1 MKSYMNKRFVN
12 VLRSM
17 AVAAGIMLLSTVTV
31 FAGTVTATGDKETAA
46 VGDTYTVNIV
56 VDGAEGAAVA
66 PDVSVHYDVNRLE
79 FVSCSGEYGGGGG
92 GLVTINSSNADLTFN
107 ILSGGQADVDVFA
120 TFDGDS
126 EPQIVTATVMV
137 DGEDTAAINENAR
150 EVSGTGIEAGTVAT
164 ADGKYVSSVFADEF
178 MPVGFTKTTVTY
190 EEQMVE
196 AAQFDM
202 GGIVLLYVT
211 DADGNNG
218 NFDMYDQTTG
228 ELSDFL
234 QISGIENRFIIA
246 LKAGPEVSV
255 PEGFTKATLNWN
267 AQTLEAYA
275 YTGDAASGADGSG
288 AASGSGGADGSGA
301 ASGSGV
307 AQVNINDFF
316 LIYAIS
322 SEGNKGWYMYDQNEG
337 TYQRY
342 VQNLHTGSKVAG
354 SGESLIAQITSPSA
368 DSEEG
373 GVNVM
378 LIIVI
383 ACAVLLVALIITVI
397 IMAIKLHE
405 FNSYEYIDEDEY
417 EGDEDRYEESVARV
431 ATGHGSAGASAEE
444 PDDYLTRLAKASDEP
459 VAEEDSAEDEKTDD
473 VEDISEEINTQNTKK
488 SDNIYEKYR
497 REEEEAARIR
507 QEQMH
512 SNRESVSENVYRDN
526 DEAPA
531 RSDIPEGFVV
541 RNKAGRIPKEELD
554 MQNKY
559 ERDDDFE
566 LFSPRDRSEYDDD
579 EDDEE
584 DDYRRLSRAEKKAL
598 KAEKKARKKEEKRLK
613 KEYGEYGP
621 VDWESWQNGI
631 ERGEKT
637 AAAHMN
643 KAAGVDE
650 GAVRREN
657 PANQYREEQPA
668 VRREAPE
675 HQYEEEAPRAR
686 RKEQPTV
693 REAQAEQQ
701 YHEAP
706 IKVSRVAPDEMPPR
720 KSTPPKR
727 SIQPEYEEYQPPKDN
742 PMEMMRG
749 IPANDN
755 KAPVQAKPVQQFDF
769 DDDFEFE
776 FLDLDE
782 DDE

>member
-1 MKSYMNKRFVN
+1 MRTCYFTGGEECSMKRYMNKKLGI
-12 VLRSM
+12 VLKSM
-17 AVAAGIMLLSTVTV
+17 AVAVSVMLLLSVSV

-56 VDGAEGAAVA
+56 IDGAEGAAVA

-79 FVSCSGEYGGGGG
+79 FVSCTGEYGGGGG

-137 DGEDTAAINENAR
+137 DGEDTAKINENAR
-150 EVSGTGIEAGTVAT
+150 EDTGTGIEAGTVAT

-178 MPVGFTKTTVTY
+178 MPVGFSKTTVTY

-246 LKAGPEVSV
+246 LKAGPDVSV
-255 PEGFTKATLNWN
+255 PDGFTKATLNWN
-267 AQTLEAYA
+267 SQTLEAYA
-275 YTGDAASGADGSG
+275 YTGDAGDAT
-288 AASGSGGADGSGA
+288 SGGSDGAVSG
-301 ASGSGV
+301 GV
-307 AQVNINDFF
+307 APVDINDFF

-342 VQNLHTGSKVAG
+342 VQNLHAGGKGNISG
-354 SGESLIAQITSPSA
+354 SGENLISKITSPGA

-383 ACAVLLVALIITVI
+383 ACAVLLVALIVTVI
-397 IMAIKLHE
+397 IMAVKLHE
-405 FNSYEYIDEDEY
+405 FNSYEYIDEDDY
-417 EGDEDRYEESVARV
+417 EGEDSYEAP
-431 ATGHGSAGASAEE
+431 ATHVVSAYGRAKVSEEE
-444 PDDYLTRLAKASDEP
+444 PDDYLTRLAKAS
-459 VAEEDSAEDEKTDD
+459 EELSRESHEEEK
-473 VEDISEEINTQNTKK
+473 EEEINTQSSKK
-488 SDNIYEKYR
+488 SDNIEI
-497 REEEEAARIR
+497 EEETHE
-507 QEQMH
+507 
-512 SNRESVSENVYRDN
+512 SESVESS
-526 DEAPA
+526 A
-531 RSDIPEGFVV
+531 RSEIPEGFVV

-554 MQNKY
+554 MQNRY
-559 ERDDDFE
+559 ERDDEYE
-566 LFSPRDRSEYDDD
+566 LFSPRDRNEYDDD
-579 EDDEE
+579 EDDE
-584 DDYRRLSRAEKKAL
+584 DDFRRLSRAEKKAL

-637 AAAHMN
+637 AAAHIN
-643 KAAGVDE
+643 KVAGVDE
-650 GAVRREN
+650 GAVRRE
-657 PANQYREEQPA
+657 
-668 VRREAPE
+668 
-675 HQYEEEAPRAR
+675 
-686 RKEQPTV
+686 
-693 REAQAEQQ
+693 
-701 YHEAP
+701 AP
-706 IKVSRVAPDEMPPR
+706 IKVSKVEREEMPPS
-720 KSTPPKR
+720 KNLAPKR
-727 SIQPEYEEYQPPKDN
+727 PVQPEYEEYQPPKDN

>member
-1 MKSYMNKRFVN
+1 MRTCYFTGGEECSMKRYMNKKLGI
-12 VLRSM
+12 VLKSM
-17 AVAAGIMLLSTVTV
+17 AVAVSVMLLLSVSV

-56 VDGAEGAAVA
+56 IDGAEGAAVA

-79 FVSCSGEYGGGGG
+79 FVSCTGEYGGGGG

-137 DGEDTAAINENAR
+137 DGEDTAKINENAR
-150 EVSGTGIEAGTVAT
+150 EDTGTGIEAGTVAT

-178 MPVGFTKTTVTY
+178 MPVGFSKTTVTY

-246 LKAGPEVSV
+246 LKAGPDVSV
-255 PEGFTKATLNWN
+255 PDGFTKATLNWN
-267 AQTLEAYA
+267 SQTLEAYA
-275 YTGDAASGADGSG
+275 YTGEAGEAT
-288 AASGSGGADGSGA
+288 SGGSDGAVSG
-301 ASGSGV
+301 GV
-307 AQVNINDFF
+307 APVDINDFF

-342 VQNLHTGSKVAG
+342 VQNLHAGGKGNISG
-354 SGESLIAQITSPSA
+354 SGENLISKITSPGA
-368 DSEEG
+368 DGEEG

-397 IMAIKLHE
+397 IMAVKLHE
-405 FNSYEYIDEDEY
+405 FNSYEYIDEDDY
-417 EGDEDRYEESVARV
+417 EGEDSYEAP
-431 ATGHGSAGASAEE
+431 ATHVVSAYGRAKVSEEE
-444 PDDYLTRLAKASDEP
+444 PDDYLTRLAKAS
-459 VAEEDSAEDEKTDD
+459 EELSRESNEEEK
-473 VEDISEEINTQNTKK
+473 EEEINTQSSKK
-488 SDNIYEKYR
+488 SDNIEI
-497 REEEEAARIR
+497 EEETHE
-507 QEQMH
+507 
-512 SNRESVSENVYRDN
+512 SESVESS
-526 DEAPA
+526 A
-531 RSDIPEGFVV
+531 RSEIPEGFVV

-554 MQNKY
+554 MQNRY
-559 ERDDDFE
+559 ERDDEYE
-566 LFSPRDRSEYDDD
+566 LFSPRDRNEYDDD
-579 EDDEE
+579 EDDE
-584 DDYRRLSRAEKKAL
+584 DDFRRLSRAEKKAL

-637 AAAHMN
+637 AAAHIN
-643 KAAGVDE
+643 KVAGVDE
-650 GAVRREN
+650 GAVRRD
-657 PANQYREEQPA
+657 
-668 VRREAPE
+668 
-675 HQYEEEAPRAR
+675 
-686 RKEQPTV
+686 
-693 REAQAEQQ
+693 
-701 YHEAP
+701 AP
-706 IKVSRVAPDEMPPR
+706 IKVSRVEREEMPPS
-720 KSTPPKR
+720 KNLAPKR
-727 SIQPEYEEYQPPKDN
+727 PVQPEYEEYQPPKDN

>member
-1 MKSYMNKRFVN
+1 MRTCYFTGSEECSMKRYMNKKLGI
-12 VLRSM
+12 VLKSM
-17 AVAAGIMLLSTVTV
+17 AVAVSVMLLLSVSV

-56 VDGAEGAAVA
+56 IDGAEGAAVA

-79 FVSCSGEYGGGGG
+79 FVSCTGEYGGGGG

-137 DGEDTAAINENAR
+137 DGEDTAKINENAR
-150 EVSGTGIEAGTVAT
+150 EDTGTGIEAGTVAT

-178 MPVGFTKTTVTY
+178 MPVGFSKTTVTY

-246 LKAGPEVSV
+246 LKAGPDVSV
-255 PEGFTKATLNWN
+255 PDGFTKATLNWN
-267 AQTLEAYA
+267 SQTLEAYA
-275 YTGDAASGADGSG
+275 YTGDAGDAT
-288 AASGSGGADGSGA
+288 SGGSDGAVSG
-301 ASGSGV
+301 GV
-307 AQVNINDFF
+307 APVDINDFF

-342 VQNLHTGSKVAG
+342 VQNLHAGGKGNISG
-354 SGESLIAQITSPSA
+354 SGENLISKITSPGA

-383 ACAVLLVALIITVI
+383 ACAVLLVALIVTVI
-397 IMAIKLHE
+397 IMAVKLHE
-405 FNSYEYIDEDEY
+405 FNSYEYIDEDDY
-417 EGDEDRYEESVARV
+417 EGEDSYEAP
-431 ATGHGSAGASAEE
+431 ATHVVSAYGRAKVSEEE
-444 PDDYLTRLAKASDEP
+444 PDDYLTRLAKAS
-459 VAEEDSAEDEKTDD
+459 EELSRESHEEEK
-473 VEDISEEINTQNTKK
+473 EEEINTQSSKK
-488 SDNIYEKYR
+488 SDNIEI
-497 REEEEAARIR
+497 EEETHE
-507 QEQMH
+507 
-512 SNRESVSENVYRDN
+512 SESVENSTRSE
-526 DEAPA
+526 
-531 RSDIPEGFVV
+531 IPEGFVV

-554 MQNKY
+554 MQNRY
-559 ERDDDFE
+559 ERDDEYE
-566 LFSPRDRSEYDDD
+566 LFSPRDRNEYDDD
-579 EDDEE
+579 EDDE
-584 DDYRRLSRAEKKAL
+584 DDFRRLSRAEKKAL

-643 KAAGVDE
+643 KVVGVDE
-650 GAVRREN
+650 GAVRRE
-657 PANQYREEQPA
+657 
-668 VRREAPE
+668 
-675 HQYEEEAPRAR
+675 
-686 RKEQPTV
+686 
-693 REAQAEQQ
+693 
-701 YHEAP
+701 AP
-706 IKVSRVAPDEMPPR
+706 IKVSRVEREEMPPS
-720 KSTPPKR
+720 KNLAPKR
-727 SIQPEYEEYQPPKDN
+727 PVQPEYEEYQPPKDN

>member
-1 MKSYMNKRFVN
+1 MRTCYFTGGEECSMKRYMNKKLGIVLKSIAAAVSIVLLFSVN
-12 VLRSM
+12 
-17 AVAAGIMLLSTVTV
+17 V

-56 VDGAEGAAVA
+56 IDGAEGAAVA

-79 FVSCSGEYGGGGG
+79 FVSCTGEYGGGGG

-137 DGEDTAAINENAR
+137 DGEDTAKINENAR
-150 EVSGTGIEAGTVAT
+150 EDTGTGIEAGTVAT

-178 MPVGFTKTTVTY
+178 MPVGFSKTTVTY

-246 LKAGPEVSV
+246 LKAGPDVSV
-255 PEGFTKATLNWN
+255 PDGFTKATLNWN
-267 AQTLEAYA
+267 SQTLEAYA
-275 YTGDAASGADGSG
+275 YTGEAGEAVSGEAV
-288 AASGSGGADGSGA
+288 SGG
-301 ASGSGV
+301 V
-307 AQVNINDFF
+307 APVDINDFF

-342 VQNLHTGSKVAG
+342 VQNLHAGGKGNISG
-354 SGESLIAQITSPSA
+354 SGENLISKITSPGA

-397 IMAIKLHE
+397 IMAVKLHE
-405 FNSYEYIDEDEY
+405 FNSYEYIDEEDY
-417 EGDEDRYEESVARV
+417 EGEDSYEAP
-431 ATGHGSAGASAEE
+431 ATHVVSAYGRAGANAEE
-444 PDDYLTRLAKASDEP
+444 PDDYLTRLAKAS
-459 VAEEDSAEDEKTDD
+459 EELKSVSHEEEK
-473 VEDISEEINTQNTKK
+473 EEEINTQSSNK
-488 SDNIYEKYR
+488 SDNIET
-497 REEEEAARIR
+497 EEEETH
-507 QEQMH
+507 E
-512 SNRESVSENVYRDN
+512 SESVESSAISE
-526 DEAPA
+526 
-531 RSDIPEGFVV
+531 IPEGFVV

-554 MQNKY
+554 MQNRY
-559 ERDDDFE
+559 ERDDEYE
-566 LFSPRDRSEYDDD
+566 LFSPRDRNEYDDD
-579 EDDEE
+579 EDDE
-584 DDYRRLSRAEKKAL
+584 DDFRRLSRAEKKAL

-637 AAAHMN
+637 AAAHIN
-643 KAAGVDE
+643 KVAGVDE
-650 GAVRREN
+650 GAVRRE
-657 PANQYREEQPA
+657 
-668 VRREAPE
+668 
-675 HQYEEEAPRAR
+675 
-686 RKEQPTV
+686 
-693 REAQAEQQ
+693 
-701 YHEAP
+701 AP
-706 IKVSRVAPDEMPPR
+706 IKVSKVEREEMPPS
-720 KSTPPKR
+720 KNLAPKR
-727 SIQPEYEEYQPPKDN
+727 PVQPEYEEYQPPKDN

>member
-1 MKSYMNKRFVN
+1 MRTCYFTGGEECSMKRYMNKKLGI
-12 VLRSM
+12 VLKSM
-17 AVAAGIMLLSTVTV
+17 AVAVSVMLLLSVSV

-56 VDGAEGAAVA
+56 IDGAEGAAVA

-79 FVSCSGEYGGGGG
+79 FVSCTGEYGGGGG

-137 DGEDTAAINENAR
+137 DGEDTAKINENAR
-150 EVSGTGIEAGTVAT
+150 EDTGTGIEAGTVAT

-178 MPVGFTKTTVTY
+178 MPVGFSKTTVTY

-246 LKAGPEVSV
+246 LKAGPDVSV
-255 PEGFTKATLNWN
+255 PDGFTKATLNWN
-267 AQTLEAYA
+267 SQTLEAYA
-275 YTGDAASGADGSG
+275 YTGEAGDGGAASGGSDG
-288 AASGSGGADGSGA
+288 AASGSDGAVSG
-301 ASGSGV
+301 GV
-307 AQVNINDFF
+307 APVDINDFF

-342 VQNLHTGSKVAG
+342 VQNLHAGGKGNISG
-354 SGESLIAQITSPSA
+354 SGENLISKITSPGA

-383 ACAVLLVALIITVI
+383 ACAVLLVALIVTVI
-397 IMAIKLHE
+397 IMAVKLHE
-405 FNSYEYIDEDEY
+405 FNSYEYIDEDDY
-417 EGDEDRYEESVARV
+417 EGEDSYEAP
-431 ATGHGSAGASAEE
+431 ATHVVSAYGRAKVSEEE
-444 PDDYLTRLAKASDEP
+444 PDDYLTRLAKASEELSRESHDE
-459 VAEEDSAEDEKTDD
+459 EK
-473 VEDISEEINTQNTKK
+473 EEEINTQSSKK
-488 SDNIYEKYR
+488 SDNIEI
-497 REEEEAARIR
+497 EEETHE
-507 QEQMH
+507 
-512 SNRESVSENVYRDN
+512 SESVESS
-526 DEAPA
+526 A
-531 RSDIPEGFVV
+531 RSEIPEGFVV

-554 MQNKY
+554 MQNRY
-559 ERDDDFE
+559 ERDDEYE
-566 LFSPRDRSEYDDD
+566 LFSPRDRNEYDDD
-579 EDDEE
+579 EDDE
-584 DDYRRLSRAEKKAL
+584 DDFRRLSRAEKKAL

-631 ERGEKT
+631 EGGEKT
-637 AAAHMN
+637 AAAHIN
-643 KAAGVDE
+643 KVAGVDE
-650 GAVRREN
+650 GAVRRE
-657 PANQYREEQPA
+657 
-668 VRREAPE
+668 
-675 HQYEEEAPRAR
+675 
-686 RKEQPTV
+686 
-693 REAQAEQQ
+693 
-701 YHEAP
+701 AP
-706 IKVSRVAPDEMPPR
+706 IKVSKVEREEMPPS
-720 KSTPPKR
+720 KNLAPKR
-727 SIQPEYEEYQPPKDN
+727 PVQPEYEEYQPPKDN

>member
-1 MKSYMNKRFVN
+1 MKRYMNKKLGIVLKSIAAAVSIVLLFSVN
-12 VLRSM
+12 
-17 AVAAGIMLLSTVTV
+17 V

-56 VDGAEGAAVA
+56 IDGAEGAAVA

-79 FVSCSGEYGGGGG
+79 FVSCTGEYGGGGG

-137 DGEDTAAINENAR
+137 DGEDTAKINENAR
-150 EVSGTGIEAGTVAT
+150 EDTGTGIEAGTVAT

-178 MPVGFTKTTVTY
+178 MPVGFSKTTVTY

-246 LKAGPEVSV
+246 LKAGPDVSV
-255 PEGFTKATLNWN
+255 PDGFTKATLNWN
-267 AQTLEAYA
+267 SQTLEAYA
-275 YTGDAASGADGSG
+275 YTGEAGDGG
-288 AASGSGGADGSGA
+288 AASGEAVSGGAAPVD
-301 ASGSGV
+301 
-307 AQVNINDFF
+307 INDFF

-342 VQNLHTGSKVAG
+342 VQNLHAGGKGNISG
-354 SGESLIAQITSPSA
+354 SGENLISKITSPSA

-405 FNSYEYIDEDEY
+405 FNSYEYIDEDDY
-417 EGDEDRYEESVARV
+417 EGEDSYEAP
-431 ATGHGSAGASAEE
+431 ATHVVSAYGRAGANAEE
-444 PDDYLTRLAKASDEP
+444 PDDYLTRLAKASEEP
-459 VAEEDSAEDEKTDD
+459 VVEENPAEDEKTDD
-473 VEDISEEINTQNTKK
+473 IEDISEEINTQNTKK

-497 REEEEAARIR
+497 REEEEAAHIR

-526 DEAPA
+526 EEKAA

-631 ERGEKT
+631 EGGEKT
-637 AAAHMN
+637 AADHMN
-643 KAAGVDE
+643 KVAGVDE
-650 GAVRREN
+650 GAVRRE
-657 PANQYREEQPA
+657 
-668 VRREAPE
+668 
-675 HQYEEEAPRAR
+675 
-686 RKEQPTV
+686 T
-693 REAQAEQQ
+693 
-701 YHEAP
+701 
-706 IKVSRVAPDEMPPR
+706 
-720 KSTPPKR
+720 PKR
-727 SIQPEYEEYQPPKDN
+727 PVQPEYEEYQPPKDN

>member
-1 MKSYMNKRFVN
+1 MRTCYFTGGEECSMKRYMNKKLGI
-12 VLRSM
+12 VLKSM
-17 AVAAGIMLLSTVTV
+17 AVAVSVMLLLSVSV

-56 VDGAEGAAVA
+56 IDGAEGAAVA

-79 FVSCSGEYGGGGG
+79 FVSCTGEYGGGGG

-137 DGEDTAAINENAR
+137 DGEDTAKINENAR
-150 EVSGTGIEAGTVAT
+150 EDTGTGIEAGTVAT

-178 MPVGFTKTTVTY
+178 MPVGFSKTTVTY

-246 LKAGPEVSV
+246 LKAGPDVSV
-255 PEGFTKATLNWN
+255 PDGFTKATLNWN
-267 AQTLEAYA
+267 SQTLEAYA
-275 YTGDAASGADGSG
+275 YTGEAGEAASGEAV
-288 AASGSGGADGSGA
+288 SGG
-301 ASGSGV
+301 V
-307 AQVNINDFF
+307 APVDINDFF

-342 VQNLHTGSKVAG
+342 VQNLHAGGKGNISG
-354 SGESLIAQITSPSA
+354 SGENLISKITSPGA

-383 ACAVLLVALIITVI
+383 ACAVLLVALIVTVI
-397 IMAIKLHE
+397 IMAVKLHE
-405 FNSYEYIDEDEY
+405 FNSYEYIDEDDY
-417 EGDEDRYEESVARV
+417 EGEDSYEAP
-431 ATGHGSAGASAEE
+431 ATHVVSAYGRAKVSEEE
-444 PDDYLTRLAKASDEP
+444 PDDYLTRLAKASEELSRENHDE
-459 VAEEDSAEDEKTDD
+459 EK
-473 VEDISEEINTQNTKK
+473 EEEINTQSSKK
-488 SDNIYEKYR
+488 SDNIEI
-497 REEEEAARIR
+497 EEETHE
-507 QEQMH
+507 
-512 SNRESVSENVYRDN
+512 SESVESS
-526 DEAPA
+526 A
-531 RSDIPEGFVV
+531 RSEIPEGFVV

-554 MQNKY
+554 MQNRY
-559 ERDDDFE
+559 ERDDEYE
-566 LFSPRDRSEYDDD
+566 LFSPRDRNEYDDD
-579 EDDEE
+579 EDDE
-584 DDYRRLSRAEKKAL
+584 DDFRRLSRAEKKAL

-631 ERGEKT
+631 EGGEKT

-643 KAAGVDE
+643 KVAGVDE
-650 GAVRREN
+650 GAVRRE
-657 PANQYREEQPA
+657 
-668 VRREAPE
+668 
-675 HQYEEEAPRAR
+675 
-686 RKEQPTV
+686 
-693 REAQAEQQ
+693 
-701 YHEAP
+701 AP
-706 IKVSRVAPDEMPPR
+706 IKVSKVEREEMPPS
-720 KSTPPKR
+720 KNLAPKR
-727 SIQPEYEEYQPPKDN
+727 PVQPEYEEYQPPKDN

>member
-1 MKSYMNKRFVN
+1 MRTCYFTGGEECSMKRYMNKKLGI
-12 VLRSM
+12 VLKSM
-17 AVAAGIMLLSTVTV
+17 AVAVSVMLLLSVSV

-56 VDGAEGAAVA
+56 IDGAEGAAVA

-79 FVSCSGEYGGGGG
+79 FVSCTGEYGGGGG

-137 DGEDTAAINENAR
+137 DGEDTAKINENAR
-150 EVSGTGIEAGTVAT
+150 EDTGTGIEAGTVAT

-178 MPVGFTKTTVTY
+178 MPVGFSKTTVTY

-246 LKAGPEVSV
+246 LKAGPDVSV
-255 PEGFTKATLNWN
+255 PDGFTKATLNWN
-267 AQTLEAYA
+267 SQTLEAYA
-275 YTGDAASGADGSG
+275 YTGDAGDAT
-288 AASGSGGADGSGA
+288 SGGSDGAVSG
-301 ASGSGV
+301 GV
-307 AQVNINDFF
+307 APVDINDFF

-342 VQNLHTGSKVAG
+342 VQNLHAGGKGNISG
-354 SGESLIAQITSPSA
+354 SGENLISKITSPGA

-383 ACAVLLVALIITVI
+383 ACAVLLVALIVTVI
-397 IMAIKLHE
+397 IMAVKLHE
-405 FNSYEYIDEDEY
+405 FNSYEYIDEDDY
-417 EGDEDRYEESVARV
+417 EGEDSYEAP
-431 ATGHGSAGASAEE
+431 ATHVVSAYGRAKVSEEE
-444 PDDYLTRLAKASDEP
+444 PDDYLTRLAKAS
-459 VAEEDSAEDEKTDD
+459 EELSRESHEEEK
-473 VEDISEEINTQNTKK
+473 EEEINTQSSKK
-488 SDNIYEKYR
+488 SDNIEI
-497 REEEEAARIR
+497 EEEETH
-507 QEQMH
+507 E
-512 SNRESVSENVYRDN
+512 SESVESS
-526 DEAPA
+526 A
-531 RSDIPEGFVV
+531 RSEIPEGFVV

-554 MQNKY
+554 MQNRY
-559 ERDDDFE
+559 ERDDEYE
-566 LFSPRDRSEYDDD
+566 LFSPRDRNEYDDD
-579 EDDEE
+579 EDDE
-584 DDYRRLSRAEKKAL
+584 DDFRRLSRAEKKAL

-637 AAAHMN
+637 AAAHIN
-643 KAAGVDE
+643 KVAGVDE
-650 GAVRREN
+650 GAVRRE
-657 PANQYREEQPA
+657 
-668 VRREAPE
+668 
-675 HQYEEEAPRAR
+675 
-686 RKEQPTV
+686 
-693 REAQAEQQ
+693 
-701 YHEAP
+701 AP
-706 IKVSRVAPDEMPPR
+706 IKVSKVEREEMPPS
-720 KSTPPKR
+720 KNLAPKR
-727 SIQPEYEEYQPPKDN
+727 PVQPEYEEYQPPKDN

>member
-1 MKSYMNKRFVN
+1 MRTCYFTGGEECSMKRYMNKKLGI
-12 VLRSM
+12 VLKSM
-17 AVAAGIMLLSTVTV
+17 AVAVSVMLLLSVSV

-56 VDGAEGAAVA
+56 IDGAEGAAVA

-79 FVSCSGEYGGGGG
+79 FVSCTGEYGGGGG

-137 DGEDTAAINENAR
+137 DGEDTAKINENAR
-150 EVSGTGIEAGTVAT
+150 EDTGTGIEAGTVAT

-178 MPVGFTKTTVTY
+178 MPVGFSKTTVTY

-246 LKAGPEVSV
+246 LKAGPDVSV
-255 PEGFTKATLNWN
+255 PDGFTKATLNWN
-267 AQTLEAYA
+267 SQTLEAYA
-275 YTGDAASGADGSG
+275 YTGEAGDAT
-288 AASGSGGADGSGA
+288 SGGSDGAVSG
-301 ASGSGV
+301 GV
-307 AQVNINDFF
+307 APVDINDFF

-342 VQNLHTGSKVAG
+342 VQNLHAGGKGNISG
-354 SGESLIAQITSPSA
+354 SGENLISKITSPGA

-383 ACAVLLVALIITVI
+383 ACAVLLVALIVTVI
-397 IMAIKLHE
+397 IMAVKLHE
-405 FNSYEYIDEDEY
+405 FNSYEYIDEDDY
-417 EGDEDRYEESVARV
+417 EGEDSYEAP
-431 ATGHGSAGASAEE
+431 ATHVVSAYGRAKVSEEE
-444 PDDYLTRLAKASDEP
+444 PDDYLTRLAKASEEP
-459 VAEEDSAEDEKTDD
+459 RSVSHNEEKE
-473 VEDISEEINTQNTKK
+473 EEINTQSSKK
-488 SDNIYEKYR
+488 SDNIEI
-497 REEEEAARIR
+497 EEET
-507 QEQMH
+507 H
-512 SNRESVSENVYRDN
+512 ESESIENS
-526 DEAPA
+526 A
-531 RSDIPEGFVV
+531 RSEIPEGFVV

-554 MQNKY
+554 MQNRY
-559 ERDDDFE
+559 ERDDEYE
-566 LFSPRDRSEYDDD
+566 LFSPRDRNEYDDD
-579 EDDEE
+579 EDDE
-584 DDYRRLSRAEKKAL
+584 DDFRRLSRAEKKAL

-631 ERGEKT
+631 EGGEKT

-643 KAAGVDE
+643 KVAGVDE
-650 GAVRREN
+650 GAVRRE
-657 PANQYREEQPA
+657 
-668 VRREAPE
+668 
-675 HQYEEEAPRAR
+675 
-686 RKEQPTV
+686 
-693 REAQAEQQ
+693 
-701 YHEAP
+701 AP
-706 IKVSRVAPDEMPPR
+706 IKVSKVEREEMPPS
-720 KSTPPKR
+720 KNLAPKR
-727 SIQPEYEEYQPPKDN
+727 PVQPEYEEYQPPKDN

>member
-1 MKSYMNKRFVN
+1 MKRYMNKKLGI
-12 VLRSM
+12 VLKSM
-17 AVAAGIMLLSTVTV
+17 AVAVSVMLLLSVSV

-56 VDGAEGAAVA
+56 IDGAEGAAVA

-79 FVSCSGEYGGGGG
+79 FVSCTGEYGGGGG

-137 DGEDTAAINENAR
+137 DGEDTAKINENAR
-150 EVSGTGIEAGTVAT
+150 EDTGTGIEAGTVAT

-178 MPVGFTKTTVTY
+178 MPVGFSKTTVTY

-246 LKAGPEVSV
+246 LKAGPDVNV
-255 PEGFTKATLNWN
+255 PDGFTKATLNWN
-267 AQTLEAYA
+267 SQTLEAYA
-275 YTGDAASGADGSG
+275 YTGDAGDGG
-288 AASGSGGADGSGA
+288 AASGGAVSGGAAPVD
-301 ASGSGV
+301 
-307 AQVNINDFF
+307 INDFF

-342 VQNLHTGSKVAG
+342 VQNLHAGGKGNISG
-354 SGESLIAQITSPSA
+354 SGENLISKITSPGA

-383 ACAVLLVALIITVI
+383 ACAVLLVALIVTVI
-397 IMAIKLHE
+397 IMAVKLHE
-405 FNSYEYIDEDEY
+405 YNSYEYIDEEDY
-417 EGDEDRYEESVARV
+417 EGEDSYEAPSTRV
-431 ATGHGSAGASAEE
+431 VNGYGRAKVSEEE
-444 PDDYLTRLAKASDEP
+444 PDDYLTRLAKASEELSRESHDE
-459 VAEEDSAEDEKTDD
+459 EK
-473 VEDISEEINTQNTKK
+473 EEEINTQSSNK
-488 SDNIYEKYR
+488 SDNIET
-497 REEEEAARIR
+497 EEEET
-507 QEQMH
+507 
-512 SNRESVSENVYRDN
+512 RESESVESS
-526 DEAPA
+526 A
-531 RSDIPEGFVV
+531 RSEIPEGFVV

-554 MQNKY
+554 MQNRY
-559 ERDDDFE
+559 ERDDEYE
-566 LFSPRDRSEYDDD
+566 LFSPRDRNEYDDD
-579 EDDEE
+579 EDDE
-584 DDYRRLSRAEKKAL
+584 DDFRRLSRAEKKAL

-637 AAAHMN
+637 AAAHIN
-643 KAAGVDE
+643 KVAGVDE
-650 GAVRREN
+650 GAVRRE
-657 PANQYREEQPA
+657 
-668 VRREAPE
+668 
-675 HQYEEEAPRAR
+675 
-686 RKEQPTV
+686 
-693 REAQAEQQ
+693 
-701 YHEAP
+701 AP
-706 IKVSRVAPDEMPPR
+706 IKVSKVERDEMPPS
-720 KSTPPKR
+720 KNLAPKR
-727 SIQPEYEEYQPPKDN
+727 PVQPEYEEYQPPKDN

>member
-1 MKSYMNKRFVN
+1 MRTCYFTGGEECSMKRYMNKKLGIVLKSIAAAVSIVLLFSVN
-12 VLRSM
+12 
-17 AVAAGIMLLSTVTV
+17 V

-56 VDGAEGAAVA
+56 IDGAEGAAVA

-79 FVSCSGEYGGGGG
+79 FVSCTGEYGGGGG

-137 DGEDTAAINENAR
+137 DGEDTAKINENAR
-150 EVSGTGIEAGTVAT
+150 EDTGTGIEAGTVAT

-178 MPVGFTKTTVTY
+178 MPVGFSKTTVTY

-246 LKAGPEVSV
+246 LKAGPDVSV
-255 PEGFTKATLNWN
+255 PDGFTKATLNWN
-267 AQTLEAYA
+267 SQTLEAYA
-275 YTGDAASGADGSG
+275 YTGEAGEAASGGSDG
-288 AASGSGGADGSGA
+288 AVSGG
-301 ASGSGV
+301 V
-307 AQVNINDFF
+307 APVDINDFF

-342 VQNLHTGSKVAG
+342 VQNLHTGGKGNISG
-354 SGESLIAQITSPSA
+354 SGENLISKITSPSA

-383 ACAVLLVALIITVI
+383 ACAVLLVALIVTVI
-397 IMAIKLHE
+397 IMAVKLHE
-405 FNSYEYIDEDEY
+405 FNSYEYIDEDDY
-417 EGDEDRYEESVARV
+417 EGEDSYEAP
-431 ATGHGSAGASAEE
+431 ATHVVSAYGRAKVSEEE
-444 PDDYLTRLAKASDEP
+444 PDDYLTRLAKAS
-459 VAEEDSAEDEKTDD
+459 EELSRESHEEEK
-473 VEDISEEINTQNTKK
+473 EEEINTQSSKK
-488 SDNIYEKYR
+488 SDNIEI
-497 REEEEAARIR
+497 EEETHE
-507 QEQMH
+507 
-512 SNRESVSENVYRDN
+512 SESVESS
-526 DEAPA
+526 A
-531 RSDIPEGFVV
+531 RSEIPEGFVV

-554 MQNKY
+554 MQNRY
-559 ERDDDFE
+559 ERDDEYE
-566 LFSPRDRSEYDDD
+566 LFSPRDRNEYDDD
-579 EDDEE
+579 EDDE
-584 DDYRRLSRAEKKAL
+584 DDFRRLSRAEKKAL

-637 AAAHMN
+637 AAAHIN
-643 KAAGVDE
+643 KVAGVDE
-650 GAVRREN
+650 GAVRRE
-657 PANQYREEQPA
+657 
-668 VRREAPE
+668 
-675 HQYEEEAPRAR
+675 
-686 RKEQPTV
+686 
-693 REAQAEQQ
+693 
-701 YHEAP
+701 AP
-706 IKVSRVAPDEMPPR
+706 IKVSKVEREEMPPS
-720 KSTPPKR
+720 KNLAPKR
-727 SIQPEYEEYQPPKDN
+727 PVQPEYEEYQPPKDN

>member
-1 MKSYMNKRFVN
+1 MRTCYFTGGEECSMKCYMNKKLGI
-12 VLRSM
+12 VLKSM
-17 AVAAGIMLLSTVTV
+17 AVAVSIVLLFSVNV

-56 VDGAEGAAVA
+56 IDGAEGAAVA

-79 FVSCSGEYGGGGG
+79 FVSCTGEYGGGGG

-137 DGEDTAAINENAR
+137 DGEDTAKINENAR
-150 EVSGTGIEAGTVAT
+150 EDTGTGIEAGTVAT

-178 MPVGFTKTTVTY
+178 MPVGFSKTTVTY

-246 LKAGPEVSV
+246 LKAGPDVSV
-255 PEGFTKATLNWN
+255 PDGFTKATLNWN
-267 AQTLEAYA
+267 SQTLEAYA
-275 YTGDAASGADGSG
+275 YTGEAGEAASGEAV
-288 AASGSGGADGSGA
+288 SGG
-301 ASGSGV
+301 V
-307 AQVNINDFF
+307 APVDINDFF

-342 VQNLHTGSKVAG
+342 VQNLHAGGKGNISG
-354 SGESLIAQITSPSA
+354 SGENLISKITSPGA

-397 IMAIKLHE
+397 IMAVKLHE
-405 FNSYEYIDEDEY
+405 FNSYEYIDEDDY
-417 EGDEDRYEESVARV
+417 EGEDSYEAP
-431 ATGHGSAGASAEE
+431 ATHVVSAYGRAKVSEEE
-444 PDDYLTRLAKASDEP
+444 PDDYLTRLAKASEELSRENHDE
-459 VAEEDSAEDEKTDD
+459 EK
-473 VEDISEEINTQNTKK
+473 EEEINTQSSKK
-488 SDNIYEKYR
+488 SDNIEI
-497 REEEEAARIR
+497 EEET
-507 QEQMH
+507 H
-512 SNRESVSENVYRDN
+512 ESIENS
-526 DEAPA
+526 A
-531 RSDIPEGFVV
+531 RSEIPEGFVV

-554 MQNKY
+554 MQNRY
-559 ERDDDFE
+559 ERDDEYE
-566 LFSPRDRSEYDDD
+566 LFSPRDRNEYDDD
-579 EDDEE
+579 EDDE
-584 DDYRRLSRAEKKAL
+584 DDFRRLSRAEKKAL

-631 ERGEKT
+631 EGGEKT

-643 KAAGVDE
+643 KVVGVDE
-650 GAVRREN
+650 GAVRRE
-657 PANQYREEQPA
+657 
-668 VRREAPE
+668 
-675 HQYEEEAPRAR
+675 
-686 RKEQPTV
+686 
-693 REAQAEQQ
+693 
-701 YHEAP
+701 AP
-706 IKVSRVAPDEMPPR
+706 IKVSKVEREEMPPS
-720 KSTPPKR
+720 KNLAPKR
-727 SIQPEYEEYQPPKDN
+727 PVQPEYEEYQPPKDN

>member
-1 MKSYMNKRFVN
+1 MRTCYFTGGEECSMKRYMNKKLGI
-12 VLRSM
+12 VLKSM
-17 AVAAGIMLLSTVTV
+17 AVAVSVMLLLSVSV

-56 VDGAEGAAVA
+56 IDGAEGAAVA

-79 FVSCSGEYGGGGG
+79 FVSCTGEYGGGGG

-137 DGEDTAAINENAR
+137 DGEDTAKINENAR
-150 EVSGTGIEAGTVAT
+150 EDTGTGIEAGTVAT
-164 ADGKYVSSVFADEF
+164 AGGKYVSSVFADEF
-178 MPVGFTKTTVTY
+178 MPVGFSKTTVTY

-246 LKAGPEVSV
+246 LKAGPDVSV
-255 PEGFTKATLNWN
+255 PDGFTKATLNWN
-267 AQTLEAYA
+267 SQTLEAYA
-275 YTGDAASGADGSG
+275 YTGDAGDAT
-288 AASGSGGADGSGA
+288 SGGSDGAVSG
-301 ASGSGV
+301 GV
-307 AQVNINDFF
+307 APVDINDFF

-342 VQNLHTGSKVAG
+342 VQNLHTGGKGNISG
-354 SGESLIAQITSPSA
+354 SGENLISKITSPGA

-373 GVNVM
+373 SVNVM

-383 ACAVLLVALIITVI
+383 ACAVLLVALIVTVI
-397 IMAIKLHE
+397 IMAVKLHE
-405 FNSYEYIDEDEY
+405 FNSYEYIDEDDY
-417 EGDEDRYEESVARV
+417 EGEDSYEAP
-431 ATGHGSAGASAEE
+431 ATHVVSAYGRAKVSEEE
-444 PDDYLTRLAKASDEP
+444 PDDYLTRLAKAS
-459 VAEEDSAEDEKTDD
+459 EELSRESHEEEK
-473 VEDISEEINTQNTKK
+473 EEEINTQSSKK
-488 SDNIYEKYR
+488 SDNIEI
-497 REEEEAARIR
+497 EEETL
-507 QEQMH
+507 
-512 SNRESVSENVYRDN
+512 ESESIENS
-526 DEAPA
+526 A
-531 RSDIPEGFVV
+531 RSEIPEGFVV

-554 MQNKY
+554 MQNRY
-559 ERDDDFE
+559 ERDDEYE
-566 LFSPRDRSEYDDD
+566 LFSPRDRNEYDDD
-579 EDDEE
+579 EDDE
-584 DDYRRLSRAEKKAL
+584 DDFRRLSRAEKKAL

-643 KAAGVDE
+643 KVVGVDE
-650 GAVRREN
+650 GAVRRE
-657 PANQYREEQPA
+657 
-668 VRREAPE
+668 
-675 HQYEEEAPRAR
+675 
-686 RKEQPTV
+686 
-693 REAQAEQQ
+693 
-701 YHEAP
+701 AP
-706 IKVSRVAPDEMPPR
+706 IKVSKVEREEMPPS
-720 KSTPPKR
+720 KNLAPKR
-727 SIQPEYEEYQPPKDN
+727 PVQPEYEEYQPPKDN

>member
-1 MKSYMNKRFVN
+1 MKRYMNKKLGI
-12 VLRSM
+12 VLKSM
-17 AVAAGIMLLSTVTV
+17 AVAVSIVLLFSVNV

-56 VDGAEGAAVA
+56 IDGAEGAAVA

-79 FVSCSGEYGGGGG
+79 FVSCTGEYGGGGG

-137 DGEDTAAINENAR
+137 DGEDTAKINENAR
-150 EVSGTGIEAGTVAT
+150 EDTGTGIEAGTVAT

-178 MPVGFTKTTVTY
+178 MPVGFSKTTVTY

-246 LKAGPEVSV
+246 LKAGPDVSV
-255 PEGFTKATLNWN
+255 PDGFTKATLNWN
-267 AQTLEAYA
+267 SQTLEAYA
-275 YTGDAASGADGSG
+275 YTGDAGDAT
-288 AASGSGGADGSGA
+288 SGGSDGAVSG
-301 ASGSGV
+301 GV
-307 AQVNINDFF
+307 APVDINDFF

-342 VQNLHTGSKVAG
+342 VQNLHAGGKGNISG
-354 SGESLIAQITSPSA
+354 SGENLISKITGPSA

-383 ACAVLLVALIITVI
+383 ACAVLLVALIVIVI

-405 FNSYEYIDEDEY
+405 FNSYEYIDEDDY
-417 EGDEDRYEESVARV
+417 EGEDSYEAP
-431 ATGHGSAGASAEE
+431 ATHVVSAYGRAKVSEEE
-444 PDDYLTRLAKASDEP
+444 PDDYLTRLAKASEEP
-459 VAEEDSAEDEKTDD
+459 RRVVRDEDESYEKPGRVSHDED
-473 VEDISEEINTQNTKK
+473 EDKESERVKKENNIENNNDIEDIEDISEEINTQNTKK

-497 REEEEAARIR
+497 REEEEATG
-507 QEQMH
+507 
-512 SNRESVSENVYRDN
+512 SE
-526 DEAPA
+526 
-531 RSDIPEGFVV
+531 IPEGFVV

-554 MQNKY
+554 MQNRY
-559 ERDDDFE
+559 ERDDEYE
-566 LFSPRDRSEYDDD
+566 LFSPRDRNEYDDD
-579 EDDEE
+579 EDDE
-584 DDYRRLSRAEKKAL
+584 DDFRRLSRAEKKAL

-637 AAAHMN
+637 AAAHIN
-643 KAAGVDE
+643 KVAGVDE
-650 GAVRREN
+650 GAVRRE
-657 PANQYREEQPA
+657 
-668 VRREAPE
+668 
-675 HQYEEEAPRAR
+675 
-686 RKEQPTV
+686 
-693 REAQAEQQ
+693 
-701 YHEAP
+701 AP
-706 IKVSRVAPDEMPPR
+706 IKVSKVEREEMPPS
-720 KSTPPKR
+720 KNLAPKR
-727 SIQPEYEEYQPPKDN
+727 PVQPEYEEYQPPKDN

>member
-1 MKSYMNKRFVN
+1 MRTCYFTGGEECSMKCYMNKKLGI
-12 VLRSM
+12 VLKSM
-17 AVAAGIMLLSTVTV
+17 AVAVSVMLLLSVSV

-56 VDGAEGAAVA
+56 IDGAEGAAVA

-79 FVSCSGEYGGGGG
+79 FVSCTGEYGGGGG

-137 DGEDTAAINENAR
+137 DGEDTAKINENAR
-150 EVSGTGIEAGTVAT
+150 EETGTGIEAGTVAT

-178 MPVGFTKTTVTY
+178 MPVGFSKTTVTY

-246 LKAGPEVSV
+246 LKAGPDVSV
-255 PEGFTKATLNWN
+255 PDGFTKATLNWN
-267 AQTLEAYA
+267 SQTLEAYA
-275 YTGDAASGADGSG
+275 YTGEAGEAASGEAV
-288 AASGSGGADGSGA
+288 SGG
-301 ASGSGV
+301 V
-307 AQVNINDFF
+307 APVDINDFF

-342 VQNLHTGSKVAG
+342 VQNLHAGGKGNISG
-354 SGESLIAQITSPSA
+354 SGENLISKITSPGA

-383 ACAVLLVALIITVI
+383 ACAVLLVALIVTVI
-397 IMAIKLHE
+397 IMAVKLHE
-405 FNSYEYIDEDEY
+405 YNSYEYIDEEDY
-417 EGDEDRYEESVARV
+417 EGADLYEAPATRV
-431 ATGHGSAGASAEE
+431 VSAYGRAGANEEE
-444 PDDYLTRLAKASDEP
+444 PDDYLTRLAKASEEPKSVSHDEEKD
-459 VAEEDSAEDEKTDD
+459 EEKE
-473 VEDISEEINTQNTKK
+473 EEINTQSSNK
-488 SDNIYEKYR
+488 SDNIEI
-497 REEEEAARIR
+497 EEEET
-507 QEQMH
+507 H
-512 SNRESVSENVYRDN
+512 ESESIESS
-526 DEAPA
+526 A
-531 RSDIPEGFVV
+531 RSEIPEGFVV

-554 MQNKY
+554 MQNRY
-559 ERDDDFE
+559 ERDDEYE
-566 LFSPRDRSEYDDD
+566 LFSPRDRNEYDDNEDD
-579 EDDEE
+579 EDDF
-584 DDYRRLSRAEKKAL
+584 RRLSRAEKKAL

-643 KAAGVDE
+643 KVVGVDE
-650 GAVRREN
+650 GAVRRE
-657 PANQYREEQPA
+657 
-668 VRREAPE
+668 
-675 HQYEEEAPRAR
+675 
-686 RKEQPTV
+686 
-693 REAQAEQQ
+693 
-701 YHEAP
+701 AP
-706 IKVSRVAPDEMPPR
+706 IKVSKVEREEMPPS
-720 KSTPPKR
+720 KNLAPKR
-727 SIQPEYEEYQPPKDN
+727 PAQPEYEEYQPPKDN

>member
-1 MKSYMNKRFVN
+1 MRTCYFTGGEECSMKRYMNKKLGI
-12 VLRSM
+12 VLKSM
-17 AVAAGIMLLSTVTV
+17 AVAVSVMLLLSVSV

-56 VDGAEGAAVA
+56 IDGAEGAAVA

-79 FVSCSGEYGGGGG
+79 FVSCTGEYGGGGG

-137 DGEDTAAINENAR
+137 DGEDTAKINENAR
-150 EVSGTGIEAGTVAT
+150 EDTGTGIEAGTVAT

-178 MPVGFTKTTVTY
+178 MPVGFSKTTVTY

-246 LKAGPEVSV
+246 LKAGPDVNV
-255 PEGFTKATLNWN
+255 PDGFTKATLNWN
-267 AQTLEAYA
+267 SQTLEAYA
-275 YTGDAASGADGSG
+275 YTGEAGEAASGGSDG
-288 AASGSGGADGSGA
+288 AVSGG
-301 ASGSGV
+301 V
-307 AQVNINDFF
+307 APVDINDFF

-342 VQNLHTGSKVAG
+342 VQNLHAGGKGNISG
-354 SGESLIAQITSPSA
+354 SGESLISQITSSST

-397 IMAIKLHE
+397 IMAVKLHE
-405 FNSYEYIDEDEY
+405 FNSYEYIDEDDY
-417 EGDEDRYEESVARV
+417 EGEDSYEAP
-431 ATGHGSAGASAEE
+431 ATHVVSAYGRAKVSEEE
-444 PDDYLTRLAKASDEP
+444 PDDYLTRLAKAS
-459 VAEEDSAEDEKTDD
+459 EELSRESHEEEK
-473 VEDISEEINTQNTKK
+473 EEEINTQSSKK
-488 SDNIYEKYR
+488 SDNIEI
-497 REEEEAARIR
+497 EEET
-507 QEQMH
+507 H
-512 SNRESVSENVYRDN
+512 ESESIENS
-526 DEAPA
+526 A
-531 RSDIPEGFVV
+531 RSEIPEGFVV

-554 MQNKY
+554 MQNRY
-559 ERDDDFE
+559 ERDDEYE
-566 LFSPRDRSEYDDD
+566 LFSPRDRNEYDDD
-579 EDDEE
+579 EDDE
-584 DDYRRLSRAEKKAL
+584 DDFRRLSRAEKKAL

-637 AAAHMN
+637 AAAHIN
-643 KAAGVDE
+643 KVAGVDE
-650 GAVRREN
+650 GAVRRE
-657 PANQYREEQPA
+657 
-668 VRREAPE
+668 
-675 HQYEEEAPRAR
+675 
-686 RKEQPTV
+686 
-693 REAQAEQQ
+693 
-701 YHEAP
+701 AP
-706 IKVSRVAPDEMPPR
+706 IKVSRVEREEMPPS
-720 KSTPPKR
+720 KNLATKR
-727 SIQPEYEEYQPPKDN
+727 PVQPEYEEYQPPKDN

>member
-1 MKSYMNKRFVN
+1 MRTCYFTGGEECSMKRYMNKKLGIVLKSIAAAVSIVLLFSVN
-12 VLRSM
+12 
-17 AVAAGIMLLSTVTV
+17 V

-56 VDGAEGAAVA
+56 IDGAEGAAVA

-79 FVSCSGEYGGGGG
+79 FVSCTGEYGGGGG

-137 DGEDTAAINENAR
+137 DGEDTAKINENAR
-150 EVSGTGIEAGTVAT
+150 EDTGTGIEAGTVAT

-178 MPVGFTKTTVTY
+178 MPVGFSKTTVTY

-246 LKAGPEVSV
+246 LKAGPDVSV
-255 PEGFTKATLNWN
+255 PDGFTKATLNWN
-267 AQTLEAYA
+267 SQTLEAYA
-275 YTGDAASGADGSG
+275 YTGEAGEAASGGSDG
-288 AASGSGGADGSGA
+288 AVSGG
-301 ASGSGV
+301 V
-307 AQVNINDFF
+307 APVDINDFF

-342 VQNLHTGSKVAG
+342 VQNLHAGGKGNISG
-354 SGESLIAQITSPSA
+354 SGENLISKITSPGA

-383 ACAVLLVALIITVI
+383 ACAVLLVALIVTVI
-397 IMAIKLHE
+397 IMAVKLHE
-405 FNSYEYIDEDEY
+405 FNSYEYIDEDDY
-417 EGDEDRYEESVARV
+417 EGEDSYEAP
-431 ATGHGSAGASAEE
+431 ATHVVSAYGRAKVSEEE
-444 PDDYLTRLAKASDEP
+444 PDDYLTRLAKAS
-459 VAEEDSAEDEKTDD
+459 EELSRESHEEEK
-473 VEDISEEINTQNTKK
+473 EEEINTQSSNK
-488 SDNIYEKYR
+488 SDNIET
-497 REEEEAARIR
+497 EEEETH
-507 QEQMH
+507 E
-512 SNRESVSENVYRDN
+512 SESVESSAISE
-526 DEAPA
+526 
-531 RSDIPEGFVV
+531 IPEGFVV

-554 MQNKY
+554 MQNRY
-559 ERDDDFE
+559 ERDDEYE
-566 LFSPRDRSEYDDD
+566 LFSPRDRNEYDDD
-579 EDDEE
+579 EDDE
-584 DDYRRLSRAEKKAL
+584 DDFRRLSRAEKKAL

-643 KAAGVDE
+643 KVAGVDE
-650 GAVRREN
+650 GAVRRE
-657 PANQYREEQPA
+657 
-668 VRREAPE
+668 
-675 HQYEEEAPRAR
+675 
-686 RKEQPTV
+686 
-693 REAQAEQQ
+693 
-701 YHEAP
+701 AP
-706 IKVSRVAPDEMPPR
+706 IKVSRVERDEMPPS
-720 KSTPPKR
+720 KNLAPKR
-727 SIQPEYEEYQPPKDN
+727 PVQPEYEEYQPPKDN

>member
-1 MKSYMNKRFVN
+1 MRTCYFTGGEECSMKRYMNKKLGI
-12 VLRSM
+12 VLKSM
-17 AVAAGIMLLSTVTV
+17 AVAVSVMLLLSVSV

-56 VDGAEGAAVA
+56 IDGAEGAAVA

-79 FVSCSGEYGGGGG
+79 FVSCTGEYGGGGG

-137 DGEDTAAINENAR
+137 DGEDTAKINENAR
-150 EVSGTGIEAGTVAT
+150 EDTGTGIEAGTVAT

-178 MPVGFTKTTVTY
+178 MPVGFSKTTVTY

-246 LKAGPEVSV
+246 LKAGPDVSV
-255 PEGFTKATLNWN
+255 PDGFTKATLNWN
-267 AQTLEAYA
+267 SQTLEAYA
-275 YTGDAASGADGSG
+275 YTGEAGEAASGEAV
-288 AASGSGGADGSGA
+288 SGG
-301 ASGSGV
+301 V
-307 AQVNINDFF
+307 APVDINDFF

-342 VQNLHTGSKVAG
+342 VQNLHAGGKGNISG
-354 SGESLIAQITSPSA
+354 SGENLISKITSPGA

-383 ACAVLLVALIITVI
+383 ACAVLLVALIVTVI
-397 IMAIKLHE
+397 IMAVKLHE
-405 FNSYEYIDEDEY
+405 FNSYEYIDEDDY
-417 EGDEDRYEESVARV
+417 EGEDSYEAP
-431 ATGHGSAGASAEE
+431 ATHVVSAYGRAKVSEEE
-444 PDDYLTRLAKASDEP
+444 PDDYLTRLAKAS
-459 VAEEDSAEDEKTDD
+459 EELSRESHEEEK
-473 VEDISEEINTQNTKK
+473 EEEINTQSSKK
-488 SDNIYEKYR
+488 SDNIEI
-497 REEEEAARIR
+497 EEET
-507 QEQMH
+507 H
-512 SNRESVSENVYRDN
+512 ESESIESS
-526 DEAPA
+526 A
-531 RSDIPEGFVV
+531 RSEIPEGFVV

-554 MQNKY
+554 MQNRY
-559 ERDDDFE
+559 ERDDEYE
-566 LFSPRDRSEYDDD
+566 LFSPRDRNEYDDD
-579 EDDEE
+579 EDDE
-584 DDYRRLSRAEKKAL
+584 DDFRRLSRAEKKAL

-643 KAAGVDE
+643 KVVGVDE
-650 GAVRREN
+650 GAVRRE
-657 PANQYREEQPA
+657 
-668 VRREAPE
+668 
-675 HQYEEEAPRAR
+675 
-686 RKEQPTV
+686 
-693 REAQAEQQ
+693 
-701 YHEAP
+701 AP
-706 IKVSRVAPDEMPPR
+706 IKVSRVEREEMPPS
-720 KSTPPKR
+720 KNLAPKR
-727 SIQPEYEEYQPPKDN
+727 PVQPEYEEYQPPKDN

>member
-1 MKSYMNKRFVN
+1 MRTCYFTGGEECSMKRYMNKKLGI
-12 VLRSM
+12 VLKSM
-17 AVAAGIMLLSTVTV
+17 AVAVSVMLLLSVSV

-56 VDGAEGAAVA
+56 IDGAEGAAVA

-79 FVSCSGEYGGGGG
+79 FVSCTGEYGGGGG

-137 DGEDTAAINENAR
+137 DGEDTAKINENAR
-150 EVSGTGIEAGTVAT
+150 EDTGTGIEAGTVAT

-178 MPVGFTKTTVTY
+178 MPVGFSKTTVTY

-246 LKAGPEVSV
+246 LKAGPDVSV
-255 PEGFTKATLNWN
+255 PDGFTKATLNWN
-267 AQTLEAYA
+267 SQTLEAYA
-275 YTGDAASGADGSG
+275 YTGEAGEAASGEAV
-288 AASGSGGADGSGA
+288 SGG
-301 ASGSGV
+301 V
-307 AQVNINDFF
+307 APVDINDFF

-342 VQNLHTGSKVAG
+342 VQNLHAGGKGNISG
-354 SGESLIAQITSPSA
+354 SGENLISKITSPGA

-383 ACAVLLVALIITVI
+383 ACAVLLVALIVTVI
-397 IMAIKLHE
+397 IMAVKLHE
-405 FNSYEYIDEDEY
+405 FNSYEYIDEDDY
-417 EGDEDRYEESVARV
+417 EGEDSYEAP
-431 ATGHGSAGASAEE
+431 ATHVVSAYGRAKVSEEE
-444 PDDYLTRLAKASDEP
+444 PDDYLTRLAKAS
-459 VAEEDSAEDEKTDD
+459 EELSRESHEEEK
-473 VEDISEEINTQNTKK
+473 EEEINTQSSNK
-488 SDNIYEKYR
+488 SDNIEI
-497 REEEEAARIR
+497 EEEET
-507 QEQMH
+507 H
-512 SNRESVSENVYRDN
+512 ESESIENS
-526 DEAPA
+526 A
-531 RSDIPEGFVV
+531 RSEIPEGFVV

-554 MQNKY
+554 MQNRY
-559 ERDDDFE
+559 ERDDEYE
-566 LFSPRDRSEYDDD
+566 LFSPRDRNEYDDD
-579 EDDEE
+579 EDDE
-584 DDYRRLSRAEKKAL
+584 DDFRRLSRAEKKAL

-643 KAAGVDE
+643 KVAGVDE
-650 GAVRREN
+650 GAVRRE
-657 PANQYREEQPA
+657 
-668 VRREAPE
+668 
-675 HQYEEEAPRAR
+675 
-686 RKEQPTV
+686 
-693 REAQAEQQ
+693 
-701 YHEAP
+701 AP
-706 IKVSRVAPDEMPPR
+706 IKVSRVERDEMPPS
-720 KSTPPKR
+720 KNLAPKR
-727 SIQPEYEEYQPPKDN
+727 SVQPEYEEYQPPKDN

>member
-1 MKSYMNKRFVN
+1 MRTCYFTGGEECSMKRYMNKKLGI
-12 VLRSM
+12 VLKSM
-17 AVAAGIMLLSTVTV
+17 AVAVSVMLLLSVSV

-56 VDGAEGAAVA
+56 IDGAEGAAVA

-79 FVSCSGEYGGGGG
+79 FVSCTGEYGGGGG

-137 DGEDTAAINENAR
+137 DGEDTAKINENAR
-150 EVSGTGIEAGTVAT
+150 EDTGTGIEAGTVAT

-178 MPVGFTKTTVTY
+178 MPVGFSKTTVTY

-246 LKAGPEVSV
+246 LKAGPDVSV
-255 PEGFTKATLNWN
+255 PDGFTKATLNWN
-267 AQTLEAYA
+267 SQTLEAYA
-275 YTGDAASGADGSG
+275 YTGEAGEAASGGSDG
-288 AASGSGGADGSGA
+288 AVSGGMAPVD
-301 ASGSGV
+301 
-307 AQVNINDFF
+307 INDFF

-342 VQNLHTGSKVAG
+342 VQNLHAGGKGNISG
-354 SGESLIAQITSPSA
+354 SGENLISKITSPGA

-383 ACAVLLVALIITVI
+383 ACAVLLVALIVTVI
-397 IMAIKLHE
+397 IMAVKLHE
-405 FNSYEYIDEDEY
+405 FNSYEYIDEDDY
-417 EGDEDRYEESVARV
+417 EGEDSYEAP
-431 ATGHGSAGASAEE
+431 ATHVVSAYGRAKVSEEE
-444 PDDYLTRLAKASDEP
+444 PDDYLTRLAKASEEP
-459 VAEEDSAEDEKTDD
+459 RRESHEEEK
-473 VEDISEEINTQNTKK
+473 EEEINTQSSNK
-488 SDNIYEKYR
+488 SDNIEI
-497 REEEEAARIR
+497 EEEET
-507 QEQMH
+507 
-512 SNRESVSENVYRDN
+512 RESESIENS
-526 DEAPA
+526 A
-531 RSDIPEGFVV
+531 RSEIPEGFVV

-554 MQNKY
+554 MQNRY
-559 ERDDDFE
+559 ERDDEYE
-566 LFSPRDRSEYDDD
+566 LFSPRDRNEYDDD
-579 EDDEE
+579 EDDE
-584 DDYRRLSRAEKKAL
+584 DDFRRLSRAEKKAL

-637 AAAHMN
+637 AAAHIN
-643 KAAGVDE
+643 KVAGVDE
-650 GAVRREN
+650 GAVRRE
-657 PANQYREEQPA
+657 
-668 VRREAPE
+668 
-675 HQYEEEAPRAR
+675 
-686 RKEQPTV
+686 
-693 REAQAEQQ
+693 
-701 YHEAP
+701 AP
-706 IKVSRVAPDEMPPR
+706 IKVSKVEREEMPPS
-720 KSTPPKR
+720 KNLAPKR
-727 SIQPEYEEYQPPKDN
+727 PVQPEYEEYQPPKDN

>member
-1 MKSYMNKRFVN
+1 MKCYMNKKLGI
-12 VLRSM
+12 VLKSM
-17 AVAAGIMLLSTVTV
+17 AVAVSVMLLLSVSV

-56 VDGAEGAAVA
+56 IDGAEGAAVA

-79 FVSCSGEYGGGGG
+79 FVSCTGEYGGGGG

-137 DGEDTAAINENAR
+137 DGEDTAKINENAR
-150 EVSGTGIEAGTVAT
+150 EDTGTGIEAGTVAT

-178 MPVGFTKTTVTY
+178 MPVGFSKTTVTY

-246 LKAGPEVSV
+246 LKAGPDVSV
-255 PEGFTKATLNWN
+255 PDGFTKATLNWN
-267 AQTLEAYA
+267 SQTLEAYA
-275 YTGDAASGADGSG
+275 YTGEAGEAASGEAV
-288 AASGSGGADGSGA
+288 SGG
-301 ASGSGV
+301 V
-307 AQVNINDFF
+307 APVDINDFF

-342 VQNLHTGSKVAG
+342 VQNLHAGGKGNISG
-354 SGESLIAQITSPSA
+354 SGENLISKITSPGA

-397 IMAIKLHE
+397 IMAVKLHE
-405 FNSYEYIDEDEY
+405 FNSYEYIDEDDY
-417 EGDEDRYEESVARV
+417 EGEDSYEAPSTHVV
-431 ATGHGSAGASAEE
+431 SAYGRAKVSEEE
-444 PDDYLTRLAKASDEP
+444 PDDYLTRLAKAS
-459 VAEEDSAEDEKTDD
+459 EELSRESHEEEK
-473 VEDISEEINTQNTKK
+473 EEEINTQSSKK
-488 SDNIYEKYR
+488 SDNIEI
-497 REEEEAARIR
+497 EEEE
-507 QEQMH
+507 ETH
-512 SNRESVSENVYRDN
+512 ESESVESS
-526 DEAPA
+526 A
-531 RSDIPEGFVV
+531 RSEIPEGFVV

-554 MQNKY
+554 MQNRY
-559 ERDDDFE
+559 ERDDEYE
-566 LFSPRDRSEYDDD
+566 LFSPRDRNEYDDDDDD
-579 EDDEE
+579 EDDF
-584 DDYRRLSRAEKKAL
+584 RRLSRAEKKAL
-598 KAEKKARKKEEKRLK
+598 KAEKKARKKEERRLK

-637 AAAHMN
+637 AAAHIN
-643 KAAGVDE
+643 KVAGVDE
-650 GAVRREN
+650 GAVRRE
-657 PANQYREEQPA
+657 
-668 VRREAPE
+668 
-675 HQYEEEAPRAR
+675 
-686 RKEQPTV
+686 
-693 REAQAEQQ
+693 
-701 YHEAP
+701 AP
-706 IKVSRVAPDEMPPR
+706 IKVSRVERDEMPPS
-720 KSTPPKR
+720 KNLAPKR
-727 SIQPEYEEYQPPKDN
+727 PVQPEYEEYQPPKDN

-769 DDDFEFE
+769 DDDFE
-776 FLDLDE
+776 
-782 DDE
+782 

>member
-1 MKSYMNKRFVN
+1 MRTCYFTGGEECSMKRYMNKKLGI
-12 VLRSM
+12 VLKSM
-17 AVAAGIMLLSTVTV
+17 AVAVSVMLLLSVSV

-56 VDGAEGAAVA
+56 IDGAEGAAVA

-79 FVSCSGEYGGGGG
+79 FVSCTGEYGGGGG

-137 DGEDTAAINENAR
+137 DGEDTAKINENAR
-150 EVSGTGIEAGTVAT
+150 EDTGTGIEAGTVAT

-178 MPVGFTKTTVTY
+178 MPVGFSKTTVTY

-246 LKAGPEVSV
+246 LKAGPDVSV
-255 PEGFTKATLNWN
+255 PDGFTKATLNWN
-267 AQTLEAYA
+267 SQTLEAYA
-275 YTGDAASGADGSG
+275 YTGEAGEAASGGSDGTV
-288 AASGSGGADGSGA
+288 AGGTAPVD
-301 ASGSGV
+301 
-307 AQVNINDFF
+307 INDFF

-342 VQNLHTGSKVAG
+342 VQNLHAGGKGNISG
-354 SGESLIAQITSPSA
+354 SGENLISKITSPGA

-397 IMAIKLHE
+397 IMAVKLHE
-405 FNSYEYIDEDEY
+405 FNSYEYIDEDDY
-417 EGDEDRYEESVARV
+417 EGEDSYEAPSTHVV
-431 ATGHGSAGASAEE
+431 SAYGRAKVSEEE
-444 PDDYLTRLAKASDEP
+444 PDDYLTRLAKAS
-459 VAEEDSAEDEKTDD
+459 EELSRESHEEEK
-473 VEDISEEINTQNTKK
+473 EEEINTQSSKK
-488 SDNIYEKYR
+488 SDNIEI
-497 REEEEAARIR
+497 EEET
-507 QEQMH
+507 H
-512 SNRESVSENVYRDN
+512 ESESIESS
-526 DEAPA
+526 A
-531 RSDIPEGFVV
+531 RSEIPEGFVV

-554 MQNKY
+554 MQNRY
-559 ERDDDFE
+559 ERDDEYE
-566 LFSPRDRSEYDDD
+566 LFSPRDRNEYDDD
-579 EDDEE
+579 EDDE
-584 DDYRRLSRAEKKAL
+584 DDFRRLSRAEKKAL

-637 AAAHMN
+637 AAAHIN
-643 KAAGVDE
+643 KVAGVDE
-650 GAVRREN
+650 GAVRRE
-657 PANQYREEQPA
+657 
-668 VRREAPE
+668 
-675 HQYEEEAPRAR
+675 
-686 RKEQPTV
+686 T
-693 REAQAEQQ
+693 
-701 YHEAP
+701 P
-706 IKVSRVAPDEMPPR
+706 IKVSRVERDEMPPS
-720 KSTPPKR
+720 KNLAPKR
-727 SIQPEYEEYQPPKDN
+727 PVQPEYEEYQPPKDN

>member
-1 MKSYMNKRFVN
+1 MRTCYFTGGEECSMKRYMNKKLGIVLKSIAAAVSIVLLFSVN
-12 VLRSM
+12 
-17 AVAAGIMLLSTVTV
+17 V

-56 VDGAEGAAVA
+56 IDGAEGAAVA

-79 FVSCSGEYGGGGG
+79 FVSCTGEYGGGGG

-137 DGEDTAAINENAR
+137 DGEDTAKINENAR
-150 EVSGTGIEAGTVAT
+150 EDTGTGIEAGTVAT

-178 MPVGFTKTTVTY
+178 MPVGFSKTTVTY

-211 DADGNNG
+211 DADGNHG

-246 LKAGPEVSV
+246 LKAGPDVSV
-255 PEGFTKATLNWN
+255 PDGFTKATLNWN
-267 AQTLEAYA
+267 SQTLEAYA
-275 YTGDAASGADGSG
+275 YTGEAGEAASGEAV
-288 AASGSGGADGSGA
+288 SGG
-301 ASGSGV
+301 V
-307 AQVNINDFF
+307 APVDINDFF

-342 VQNLHTGSKVAG
+342 VQNLHAGGNGNISG
-354 SGESLIAQITSPSA
+354 SGENLISKITSPGA

-383 ACAVLLVALIITVI
+383 ACAVLLVALIVTVI
-397 IMAIKLHE
+397 IMAVKLHE
-405 FNSYEYIDEDEY
+405 FNSYEYIDEDDY
-417 EGDEDRYEESVARV
+417 EGEDSYEAP
-431 ATGHGSAGASAEE
+431 ATHVVSAYGRAKVSEEE
-444 PDDYLTRLAKASDEP
+444 PDDYLTRLAKAS
-459 VAEEDSAEDEKTDD
+459 EELSRESHEEEK
-473 VEDISEEINTQNTKK
+473 EEEINTQSSKK
-488 SDNIYEKYR
+488 SDNIEI
-497 REEEEAARIR
+497 EEETHE
-507 QEQMH
+507 
-512 SNRESVSENVYRDN
+512 SESVESS
-526 DEAPA
+526 A
-531 RSDIPEGFVV
+531 RSEIPEGFVV

-554 MQNKY
+554 MQNRY
-559 ERDDDFE
+559 ERDDEYE
-566 LFSPRDRSEYDDD
+566 LFSPRDRNEYDDD
-579 EDDEE
+579 EDDE
-584 DDYRRLSRAEKKAL
+584 DDFRRLSRAEKKAL

-643 KAAGVDE
+643 KVVGVDE
-650 GAVRREN
+650 GAVRRE
-657 PANQYREEQPA
+657 
-668 VRREAPE
+668 
-675 HQYEEEAPRAR
+675 
-686 RKEQPTV
+686 
-693 REAQAEQQ
+693 
-701 YHEAP
+701 AP
-706 IKVSRVAPDEMPPR
+706 IKVSKVEREEMPPS
-720 KSTPPKR
+720 KNLAPKR
-727 SIQPEYEEYQPPKDN
+727 PVQPEYEEYQPPKDN

>member
-1 MKSYMNKRFVN
+1 MRTCYFTGGEECSMKRYMNKKLGI
-12 VLRSM
+12 VLKSM
-17 AVAAGIMLLSTVTV
+17 AVAVSVMLLLSVSV

-56 VDGAEGAAVA
+56 IDGAEGAAVA

-79 FVSCSGEYGGGGG
+79 FVSCTGEYGGGGG

-137 DGEDTAAINENAR
+137 DGEDTAKINENAR
-150 EVSGTGIEAGTVAT
+150 EETGTGIEAGTVAT

-178 MPVGFTKTTVTY
+178 MPVGFSKTTVTY

-246 LKAGPEVSV
+246 LKAGPDVSV
-255 PEGFTKATLNWN
+255 PDGFTKATLNWN
-267 AQTLEAYA
+267 SQTLEAYA
-275 YTGDAASGADGSG
+275 YTGDAGDAT
-288 AASGSGGADGSGA
+288 SGGSDGAVSG
-301 ASGSGV
+301 GV
-307 AQVNINDFF
+307 APVDINDFF

-342 VQNLHTGSKVAG
+342 VQNLHAGGKGNISG
-354 SGESLIAQITSPSA
+354 SGENLISKITSPGA

-383 ACAVLLVALIITVI
+383 ACAVLLVALIVTVI
-397 IMAIKLHE
+397 IMAVKLHE
-405 FNSYEYIDEDEY
+405 FNSYEYIDEDDY
-417 EGDEDRYEESVARV
+417 EGEDSYEAP
-431 ATGHGSAGASAEE
+431 ATHVVSAYGRAKVSEEE
-444 PDDYLTRLAKASDEP
+444 PDDYLTRLAKAS
-459 VAEEDSAEDEKTDD
+459 EELSRESHEEEK
-473 VEDISEEINTQNTKK
+473 EEEINTQSSNK
-488 SDNIYEKYR
+488 SDNIEI
-497 REEEEAARIR
+497 EEETHE
-507 QEQMH
+507 
-512 SNRESVSENVYRDN
+512 SESVESS
-526 DEAPA
+526 A
-531 RSDIPEGFVV
+531 RSEIPEGFVV

-554 MQNKY
+554 MQNRY
-559 ERDDDFE
+559 ERDDEYE
-566 LFSPRDRSEYDDD
+566 LFSPRDRNEYDDD
-579 EDDEE
+579 EDDE
-584 DDYRRLSRAEKKAL
+584 DDFRRLSRAEKKAL

-621 VDWESWQNGI
+621 VDWESWQNGV
-631 ERGEKT
+631 EGGEKT

-643 KAAGVDE
+643 KVAGVDE
-650 GAVRREN
+650 GAVRRE
-657 PANQYREEQPA
+657 
-668 VRREAPE
+668 
-675 HQYEEEAPRAR
+675 
-686 RKEQPTV
+686 
-693 REAQAEQQ
+693 
-701 YHEAP
+701 AP
-706 IKVSRVAPDEMPPR
+706 IKVSRVEREEMPPS
-720 KSTPPKR
+720 KNLAPKR
-727 SIQPEYEEYQPPKDN
+727 PVQPEYEEYQPPKDN

>member
-1 MKSYMNKRFVN
+1 MRTCYFTGGEECSMKRYMNKKLGI
-12 VLRSM
+12 VLKSM
-17 AVAAGIMLLSTVTV
+17 AVAVSVMLLLSVSV

-56 VDGAEGAAVA
+56 IDGAEGAAVA

-79 FVSCSGEYGGGGG
+79 FVSCTGEYGGGGG

-137 DGEDTAAINENAR
+137 DGEDTAKINENAR
-150 EVSGTGIEAGTVAT
+150 EDTGTGIEAGTVAT

-178 MPVGFTKTTVTY
+178 MPVGFSKTTVTY

-246 LKAGPEVSV
+246 LKAGPDVSV
-255 PEGFTKATLNWN
+255 PDGFTKATLNWN
-267 AQTLEAYA
+267 SQTLEAYA
-275 YTGDAASGADGSG
+275 YTGDAGDAT
-288 AASGSGGADGSGA
+288 SGGSDGAVSG
-301 ASGSGV
+301 GV
-307 AQVNINDFF
+307 APVDINDFF

-342 VQNLHTGSKVAG
+342 VQNLHAGGKGNISG
-354 SGESLIAQITSPSA
+354 SGENLISKITSPGA

-383 ACAVLLVALIITVI
+383 ACAVLLVALIVTVI
-397 IMAIKLHE
+397 IMAVKLHE
-405 FNSYEYIDEDEY
+405 FNSYEYIDEDDY
-417 EGDEDRYEESVARV
+417 EGEDSYEAP
-431 ATGHGSAGASAEE
+431 ATHVVSAYGRAKVSEEE
-444 PDDYLTRLAKASDEP
+444 PDDYLTRLAKAS
-459 VAEEDSAEDEKTDD
+459 EELSRESHEEEK
-473 VEDISEEINTQNTKK
+473 EEEINTQSSKK
-488 SDNIYEKYR
+488 SDNIEI
-497 REEEEAARIR
+497 EEETHE
-507 QEQMH
+507 
-512 SNRESVSENVYRDN
+512 SESVESS
-526 DEAPA
+526 A
-531 RSDIPEGFVV
+531 RSEIPEGFVV

-554 MQNKY
+554 MQNRY
-559 ERDDDFE
+559 ERDDEYE
-566 LFSPRDRSEYDDD
+566 LFSPRDRNEYDDD
-579 EDDEE
+579 EDDE
-584 DDYRRLSRAEKKAL
+584 DDFRRLSRAEKKAL

-637 AAAHMN
+637 AAAHIN
-643 KAAGVDE
+643 KVAGVDE
-650 GAVRREN
+650 GAVRRE
-657 PANQYREEQPA
+657 
-668 VRREAPE
+668 
-675 HQYEEEAPRAR
+675 
-686 RKEQPTV
+686 
-693 REAQAEQQ
+693 
-701 YHEAP
+701 AP
-706 IKVSRVAPDEMPPR
+706 IKVSRVERDEMPPS
-720 KSTPPKR
+720 KNLAPKR
-727 SIQPEYEEYQPPKDN
+727 PVQPEYEEYQPPKDN

>member
-1 MKSYMNKRFVN
+1 MRTCYFTGGEECSMKRYMNKKLGI
-12 VLRSM
+12 VLKSM
-17 AVAAGIMLLSTVTV
+17 AVAVSVMLLLSVSV

-56 VDGAEGAAVA
+56 IDGAEGAAVA

-79 FVSCSGEYGGGGG
+79 FVSCTGEYGGGGG

-137 DGEDTAAINENAR
+137 DGEDTAKINENAR
-150 EVSGTGIEAGTVAT
+150 EDTGTGIEAGTVAT

-178 MPVGFTKTTVTY
+178 MPVGFSKTTVTY

-246 LKAGPEVSV
+246 LKAGPDVSV
-255 PEGFTKATLNWN
+255 PDGFTKATLNWN
-267 AQTLEAYA
+267 SQTLEAYA
-275 YTGDAASGADGSG
+275 YTGEAGEAASGGSDGSV
-288 AASGSGGADGSGA
+288 SGG
-301 ASGSGV
+301 V
-307 AQVNINDFF
+307 APVDINDFF

-342 VQNLHTGSKVAG
+342 VQNLHVGGKGNISG
-354 SGESLIAQITSPSA
+354 SGESLISQITSSST

-383 ACAVLLVALIITVI
+383 ACAVLLVALIVTVI
-397 IMAIKLHE
+397 IMAVKLHE
-405 FNSYEYIDEDEY
+405 FNSYEYIDEDDY
-417 EGDEDRYEESVARV
+417 EGEDSYEAP
-431 ATGHGSAGASAEE
+431 ATHVVSAYGRAKVSEEE
-444 PDDYLTRLAKASDEP
+444 PDDYLTRLAKAS
-459 VAEEDSAEDEKTDD
+459 EELSRESHEEEK
-473 VEDISEEINTQNTKK
+473 EEEINTQSSKK
-488 SDNIYEKYR
+488 SDNIEI
-497 REEEEAARIR
+497 EEETHE
-507 QEQMH
+507 
-512 SNRESVSENVYRDN
+512 SESVESS
-526 DEAPA
+526 A
-531 RSDIPEGFVV
+531 RSEIPEGFVV

-554 MQNKY
+554 MQNRY
-559 ERDDDFE
+559 ERDDEYE
-566 LFSPRDRSEYDDD
+566 LFSPRDRNEYDDD
-579 EDDEE
+579 EDDE
-584 DDYRRLSRAEKKAL
+584 DDFRRLSRAEKKAL

-643 KAAGVDE
+643 KVVGVDE
-650 GAVRREN
+650 GAVRRE
-657 PANQYREEQPA
+657 
-668 VRREAPE
+668 
-675 HQYEEEAPRAR
+675 
-686 RKEQPTV
+686 
-693 REAQAEQQ
+693 
-701 YHEAP
+701 AP
-706 IKVSRVAPDEMPPR
+706 IKVSKVEREEMPPS
-720 KSTPPKR
+720 KNLAPKR
-727 SIQPEYEEYQPPKDN
+727 PVQPEYEEYQPPKDN

>member
-1 MKSYMNKRFVN
+1 MRTCYFTGGEECSMKRYMNKKLGI
-12 VLRSM
+12 VLKSM
-17 AVAAGIMLLSTVTV
+17 AVAVSIVLLFSVNV

-56 VDGAEGAAVA
+56 IDGAEGAAVA

-79 FVSCSGEYGGGGG
+79 FVSCTGEYGGGGG

-137 DGEDTAAINENAR
+137 DGEDTAKINENAR
-150 EVSGTGIEAGTVAT
+150 EDTGTGIEAGTVAT

-178 MPVGFTKTTVTY
+178 MPVGFSKTTVTY

-246 LKAGPEVSV
+246 LKASPDVSV
-255 PEGFTKATLNWN
+255 PDGFTKATLNWN
-267 AQTLEAYA
+267 SQTLEAYA
-275 YTGDAASGADGSG
+275 YTGEAGEAASGGSDG
-288 AASGSGGADGSGA
+288 AASGSDGAVAG
-301 ASGSGV
+301 GV
-307 AQVNINDFF
+307 APVDINDFF

-342 VQNLHTGSKVAG
+342 VQNLHAGGKGNISG
-354 SGESLIAQITSPSA
+354 SGENLISKITSPGA

-397 IMAIKLHE
+397 IMAVKLHE
-405 FNSYEYIDEDEY
+405 FNSYEYIDEDDY
-417 EGDEDRYEESVARV
+417 EGEDSYEAP
-431 ATGHGSAGASAEE
+431 ATHVVSAYGRAKVSEEE
-444 PDDYLTRLAKASDEP
+444 PDDYLTRLAKAS
-459 VAEEDSAEDEKTDD
+459 EELSRESHEEEK
-473 VEDISEEINTQNTKK
+473 EEEINTQSSNK
-488 SDNIYEKYR
+488 SDNIET
-497 REEEEAARIR
+497 EEEETH
-507 QEQMH
+507 E
-512 SNRESVSENVYRDN
+512 SESVENS
-526 DEAPA
+526 A
-531 RSDIPEGFVV
+531 RSEIPEGFVV

-554 MQNKY
+554 MQNRY
-559 ERDDDFE
+559 ERDDEYE
-566 LFSPRDRSEYDDD
+566 LFSPRDRNEYDDD
-579 EDDEE
+579 EDEE
-584 DDYRRLSRAEKKAL
+584 DDFRRLSRAEKKAL

-637 AAAHMN
+637 AAAHIN
-643 KAAGVDE
+643 KVAGVDE
-650 GAVRREN
+650 GAVRRE
-657 PANQYREEQPA
+657 
-668 VRREAPE
+668 
-675 HQYEEEAPRAR
+675 
-686 RKEQPTV
+686 
-693 REAQAEQQ
+693 
-701 YHEAP
+701 AP
-706 IKVSRVAPDEMPPR
+706 IKVSRVAPEEMPAR
-720 KSTPPKR
+720 KSEAPKR
-727 SIQPEYEEYQPPKDN
+727 PVQPEYEEYQPPKDN

>member
-1 MKSYMNKRFVN
+1 MRTCYFTGGEECSMKRYMNKKLGI
-12 VLRSM
+12 VLKSM
-17 AVAAGIMLLSTVTV
+17 AVAVSVMLLLSVSV

-56 VDGAEGAAVA
+56 IDGAEGAAVA

-79 FVSCSGEYGGGGG
+79 FVSCTGEYGGGGG

-137 DGEDTAAINENAR
+137 DGEDTAKINENAR
-150 EVSGTGIEAGTVAT
+150 EDTGTGIEAGTVAT

-178 MPVGFTKTTVTY
+178 MPVGFSKTTVTY

-246 LKAGPEVSV
+246 LKAGPDVSV
-255 PEGFTKATLNWN
+255 PDGFTKATLNWN
-267 AQTLEAYA
+267 SQTLEAYA
-275 YTGDAASGADGSG
+275 YTGEAGG
-288 AASGSGGADGSGA
+288 AATGGSDGAVSGG
-301 ASGSGV
+301 V
-307 AQVNINDFF
+307 APVDINDFF

-342 VQNLHTGSKVAG
+342 VQNLHAGSKGNISG
-354 SGESLIAQITSPSA
+354 SGENLISKITSPGA

-383 ACAVLLVALIITVI
+383 ACAVLLVALIVTVI
-397 IMAIKLHE
+397 IMAVKLHE
-405 FNSYEYIDEDEY
+405 FNSYEYIDEDDY
-417 EGDEDRYEESVARV
+417 EGEDSYEAP
-431 ATGHGSAGASAEE
+431 ATHVVSAYGRAKVSEEE
-444 PDDYLTRLAKASDEP
+444 PDDYLTRLAKAS
-459 VAEEDSAEDEKTDD
+459 EELSRESHEEEK
-473 VEDISEEINTQNTKK
+473 EEEINTQSSKK
-488 SDNIYEKYR
+488 SDNIEI
-497 REEEEAARIR
+497 EEET
-507 QEQMH
+507 H
-512 SNRESVSENVYRDN
+512 ESESIENS
-526 DEAPA
+526 A
-531 RSDIPEGFVV
+531 RSEIPEGFVV

-554 MQNKY
+554 MQNRY
-559 ERDDDFE
+559 ERDDEYE
-566 LFSPRDRSEYDDD
+566 LFSPRDRNEYDDD

-584 DDYRRLSRAEKKAL
+584 DDFRRLSRAEKKAL

-637 AAAHMN
+637 AAAHIN
-643 KAAGVDE
+643 KVAGVDE
-650 GAVRREN
+650 GAVRRE
-657 PANQYREEQPA
+657 
-668 VRREAPE
+668 
-675 HQYEEEAPRAR
+675 
-686 RKEQPTV
+686 
-693 REAQAEQQ
+693 
-701 YHEAP
+701 AP
-706 IKVSRVAPDEMPPR
+706 IKVSRVERDEMPPS
-720 KSTPPKR
+720 KNLAPKR
-727 SIQPEYEEYQPPKDN
+727 PVQPEYEEYQPPKDN

>member
-1 MKSYMNKRFVN
+1 
-12 VLRSM
+12 
-17 AVAAGIMLLSTVTV
+17 
-31 FAGTVTATGDKETAA
+31 
-46 VGDTYTVNIV
+46 
-56 VDGAEGAAVA
+56 
-66 PDVSVHYDVNRLE
+66 
-79 FVSCSGEYGGGGG
+79 
-92 GLVTINSSNADLTFN
+92 
-107 ILSGGQADVDVFA
+107 
-120 TFDGDS
+120 
-126 EPQIVTATVMV
+126 
-137 DGEDTAAINENAR
+137 
-150 EVSGTGIEAGTVAT
+150 
-164 ADGKYVSSVFADEF
+164 
-178 MPVGFTKTTVTY
+178 
-190 EEQMVE
+190 
-196 AAQFDM
+196 
-202 GGIVLLYVT
+202 
-211 DADGNNG
+211 
-218 NFDMYDQTTG
+218 MYDQTTG

-246 LKAGPEVSV
+246 LKAGPDVSV
-255 PEGFTKATLNWN
+255 PDGFTKATLNWN
-267 AQTLEAYA
+267 SQTLEAYA
-275 YTGDAASGADGSG
+275 YTGEAGDAASGGSDG
-288 AASGSGGADGSGA
+288 AVSGG
-301 ASGSGV
+301 V
-307 AQVNINDFF
+307 APVDINDFF

-342 VQNLHTGSKVAG
+342 VQNLHAGGKGNISG
-354 SGESLIAQITSPSA
+354 SGENLISKITSPGA

-383 ACAVLLVALIITVI
+383 ACAVLLVALIVTVI
-397 IMAIKLHE
+397 IMAVKLHE
-405 FNSYEYIDEDEY
+405 FNSYEYIDEEDY
-417 EGDEDRYEESVARV
+417 EGEDSYEAP
-431 ATGHGSAGASAEE
+431 ATHVVSAYGRAKVSEEE
-444 PDDYLTRLAKASDEP
+444 PDDYLTRLAKASEEP
-459 VAEEDSAEDEKTDD
+459 VVEENPAEDEKTDD
-473 VEDISEEINTQNTKK
+473 IEDISEEINTQNTKK

-497 REEEEAARIR
+497 REEEEAAHIR

-526 DEAPA
+526 EEKAA

-631 ERGEKT
+631 EGGEKT

-643 KAAGVDE
+643 KVAGVDE
-650 GAVRREN
+650 GAVRRE
-657 PANQYREEQPA
+657 
-668 VRREAPE
+668 
-675 HQYEEEAPRAR
+675 
-686 RKEQPTV
+686 T
-693 REAQAEQQ
+693 
-701 YHEAP
+701 
-706 IKVSRVAPDEMPPR
+706 
-720 KSTPPKR
+720 PKR
-727 SIQPEYEEYQPPKDN
+727 PVQPEYEEYQPPKDN

>member
-1 MKSYMNKRFVN
+1 MKRYMNKKLGI
-12 VLRSM
+12 VLKSM
-17 AVAAGIMLLSTVTV
+17 AVAVSIVLLFSVNV

-56 VDGAEGAAVA
+56 IDGAEGAAVA

-79 FVSCSGEYGGGGG
+79 FVSCTGEYGGGGG

-137 DGEDTAAINENAR
+137 DGEDTAKINENAR
-150 EVSGTGIEAGTVAT
+150 EDTGTGIEAGTVAT

-178 MPVGFTKTTVTY
+178 MPVGFSKTTVTY

-246 LKAGPEVSV
+246 LKAGPDVSV
-255 PEGFTKATLNWN
+255 PDGFTKATLNWN
-267 AQTLEAYA
+267 SQTLEAYA
-275 YTGDAASGADGSG
+275 YTGEAGEAASGEAV
-288 AASGSGGADGSGA
+288 SGG
-301 ASGSGV
+301 V
-307 AQVNINDFF
+307 APVDINDFF

-342 VQNLHTGSKVAG
+342 VQNLHTGSKDNISG
-354 SGESLIAQITSPSA
+354 SGENLISKITSPGA

-397 IMAIKLHE
+397 IMAVKLHE
-405 FNSYEYIDEDEY
+405 FNSYEYIDEDDY
-417 EGDEDRYEESVARV
+417 EGEDSYEAPSTHVV
-431 ATGHGSAGASAEE
+431 SAYGRAKVSEEE
-444 PDDYLTRLAKASDEP
+444 PDDYLTRLAKASEELSRENHDE
-459 VAEEDSAEDEKTDD
+459 EK
-473 VEDISEEINTQNTKK
+473 EEEINTQSSNK
-488 SDNIYEKYR
+488 SDNIEI
-497 REEEEAARIR
+497 EEET
-507 QEQMH
+507 H
-512 SNRESVSENVYRDN
+512 ESESIENS
-526 DEAPA
+526 A
-531 RSDIPEGFVV
+531 RSEIPEGFVV

-554 MQNKY
+554 MQNRY
-559 ERDDDFE
+559 ERDDEYE
-566 LFSPRDRSEYDDD
+566 LFSPRDRNEYDDDDDDDDD
-579 EDDEE
+579 EDDF
-584 DDYRRLSRAEKKAL
+584 RRLSRAEKKAL

-637 AAAHMN
+637 AAAHIN
-643 KAAGVDE
+643 KVAGVDE
-650 GAVRREN
+650 GAVRRE
-657 PANQYREEQPA
+657 
-668 VRREAPE
+668 
-675 HQYEEEAPRAR
+675 
-686 RKEQPTV
+686 
-693 REAQAEQQ
+693 
-701 YHEAP
+701 AP
-706 IKVSRVAPDEMPPR
+706 IKVSRVEREEMPPS
-720 KSTPPKR
+720 KNLAPKR
-727 SIQPEYEEYQPPKDN
+727 PVQPEYEEYQPPKDN

>member
-1 MKSYMNKRFVN
+1 MRTCYFTGGEECSMKRYMNKKLGIVLKSIAAAVSIVLLFSVN
-12 VLRSM
+12 
-17 AVAAGIMLLSTVTV
+17 V
-31 FAGTVTATGDKETAA
+31 FAGTVSATGDKQSAA

-56 VDGAEGAAVA
+56 IDGAEGAAVA

-79 FVSCSGEYGGGGG
+79 FVSCTGEYGGGGG

-137 DGEDTAAINENAR
+137 DGEDTAKINENAR
-150 EVSGTGIEAGTVAT
+150 EDTGTGIEAGTVAT

-178 MPVGFTKTTVTY
+178 MPVGFSKTTVTY

-255 PEGFTKATLNWN
+255 PDGFTKATLNWN
-267 AQTLEAYA
+267 SQTLEAYA
-275 YTGDAASGADGSG
+275 YTGDAGDGG
-288 AASGSGGADGSGA
+288 AASGEAVSGG
-301 ASGSGV
+301 V
-307 AQVNINDFF
+307 APVDINDFF

-342 VQNLHTGSKVAG
+342 VQNLHTGGKGNISG
-354 SGESLIAQITSPSA
+354 SGENLISKITSPGA

-383 ACAVLLVALIITVI
+383 ACAVLLVALIVTVI
-397 IMAIKLHE
+397 IMAVKLHE
-405 FNSYEYIDEDEY
+405 FNSYEYIDEDDY
-417 EGDEDRYEESVARV
+417 EGEDSYEAPSTHVVSAYGR
-431 ATGHGSAGASAEE
+431 AGANAEE
-444 PDDYLTRLAKASDEP
+444 PDDYLTRLAKAS
-459 VAEEDSAEDEKTDD
+459 EELKSVSHEEEK
-473 VEDISEEINTQNTKK
+473 EEEINTQSSKK
-488 SDNIYEKYR
+488 SDNIET
-497 REEEEAARIR
+497 EEEETH
-507 QEQMH
+507 E
-512 SNRESVSENVYRDN
+512 SESVESS
-526 DEAPA
+526 A
-531 RSDIPEGFVV
+531 RSEIPEGFVV

-554 MQNKY
+554 MQNRY
-559 ERDDDFE
+559 ERDDEYE
-566 LFSPRDRSEYDDD
+566 LFSPRDRNEYDDD
-579 EDDEE
+579 EDDE
-584 DDYRRLSRAEKKAL
+584 DDFRRLSRAEKKAL

-637 AAAHMN
+637 AAAHIN
-643 KAAGVDE
+643 KVAGVDE
-650 GAVRREN
+650 GAVRRE
-657 PANQYREEQPA
+657 
-668 VRREAPE
+668 
-675 HQYEEEAPRAR
+675 
-686 RKEQPTV
+686 
-693 REAQAEQQ
+693 
-701 YHEAP
+701 AP
-706 IKVSRVAPDEMPPR
+706 IKVSRVEREEMPPS
-720 KSTPPKR
+720 KNLAPKR
-727 SIQPEYEEYQPPKDN
+727 PVQPEYEEYQPPKDN

-782 DDE
+782 DDD

>member
-1 MKSYMNKRFVN
+1 MRTCYFTGGEECSMKRYMNKKLGI
-12 VLRSM
+12 VLKSM
-17 AVAAGIMLLSTVTV
+17 AVAVSVMLLLSVSV

-56 VDGAEGAAVA
+56 IDGAEGAAVA

-79 FVSCSGEYGGGGG
+79 FVSCTGEYGGGGG

-137 DGEDTAAINENAR
+137 DGEDTAKINENAR
-150 EVSGTGIEAGTVAT
+150 EDTGTGIEAGTVAT

-178 MPVGFTKTTVTY
+178 MPVGFSKTTVTY

-246 LKAGPEVSV
+246 LKAGPDVSV
-255 PEGFTKATLNWN
+255 PDGFTKATLNWN
-267 AQTLEAYA
+267 SQTLEAYA
-275 YTGDAASGADGSG
+275 YTGEAGEAASGEAV
-288 AASGSGGADGSGA
+288 SGG
-301 ASGSGV
+301 V
-307 AQVNINDFF
+307 APVDINDFF

-342 VQNLHTGSKVAG
+342 VQNLHSGSKGNISG
-354 SGESLIAQITSPSA
+354 SGENFISQITSSGT

-383 ACAVLLVALIITVI
+383 ACAVLLVALIVTVI
-397 IMAIKLHE
+397 IMAVKLHE
-405 FNSYEYIDEDEY
+405 FNSYEYIDEDDY
-417 EGDEDRYEESVARV
+417 EGEDSYEAP
-431 ATGHGSAGASAEE
+431 ATHVVSAYGRAKVSEEE
-444 PDDYLTRLAKASDEP
+444 PDDYLTRLAKAS
-459 VAEEDSAEDEKTDD
+459 EELSRESHEEEK
-473 VEDISEEINTQNTKK
+473 EEEINTQSSNK
-488 SDNIYEKYR
+488 SDNIET
-497 REEEEAARIR
+497 EEEETH
-507 QEQMH
+507 E
-512 SNRESVSENVYRDN
+512 SESVESS
-526 DEAPA
+526 A
-531 RSDIPEGFVV
+531 RSEIPEGFVV

-554 MQNKY
+554 MQNRY
-559 ERDDDFE
+559 ERDDEYE
-566 LFSPRDRSEYDDD
+566 LFSPRDRNEYDDD
-579 EDDEE
+579 EDDE
-584 DDYRRLSRAEKKAL
+584 DDFRRLSRAEKKAL

-637 AAAHMN
+637 AAAHIN
-643 KAAGVDE
+643 KVAGVDE
-650 GAVRREN
+650 GAVRRE
-657 PANQYREEQPA
+657 
-668 VRREAPE
+668 
-675 HQYEEEAPRAR
+675 
-686 RKEQPTV
+686 
-693 REAQAEQQ
+693 
-701 YHEAP
+701 AP
-706 IKVSRVAPDEMPPR
+706 IKVSKVEREEMPPS
-720 KSTPPKR
+720 KNLAPKR
-727 SIQPEYEEYQPPKDN
+727 PVQPEYEEYQPPKDN

>member
-1 MKSYMNKRFVN
+1 MRTCYFTGGEECSMKRYMNKKLGI
-12 VLRSM
+12 VLKSM
-17 AVAAGIMLLSTVTV
+17 AVAVSVMLLLSVSV

-56 VDGAEGAAVA
+56 IDGAEGAAVA

-79 FVSCSGEYGGGGG
+79 FVSCTGEYGGGGG

-137 DGEDTAAINENAR
+137 DGEDTAKINENAR
-150 EVSGTGIEAGTVAT
+150 EDTGTGIEAGTVAT

-178 MPVGFTKTTVTY
+178 MPVGFSKTTVTY

-246 LKAGPEVSV
+246 LKAGPDVSV
-255 PEGFTKATLNWN
+255 PDGFTKATLNWN
-267 AQTLEAYA
+267 SQTLEAYA
-275 YTGDAASGADGSG
+275 YTGEAGEAVSGE
-288 AASGSGGADGSGA
+288 
-301 ASGSGV
+301 V
-307 AQVNINDFF
+307 APVDINDFF

-342 VQNLHTGSKVAG
+342 VQNLHAGSKGNISG
-354 SGESLIAQITSPSA
+354 SGENLISKITSPGA

-383 ACAVLLVALIITVI
+383 ACAVLLVALIVTVI
-397 IMAIKLHE
+397 IMAVKLHE
-405 FNSYEYIDEDEY
+405 FNSYEYIDEDDY
-417 EGDEDRYEESVARV
+417 EGEDSYEAP
-431 ATGHGSAGASAEE
+431 ATHVVSAYGRAKVSEEE
-444 PDDYLTRLAKASDEP
+444 PDDYLTRLAKAS
-459 VAEEDSAEDEKTDD
+459 EELSRESHEEEK
-473 VEDISEEINTQNTKK
+473 EEEINTQSSKK
-488 SDNIYEKYR
+488 SDNIEI
-497 REEEEAARIR
+497 EEEET
-507 QEQMH
+507 H
-512 SNRESVSENVYRDN
+512 ESESIESSTRSE
-526 DEAPA
+526 
-531 RSDIPEGFVV
+531 IPEGFVV

-554 MQNKY
+554 MQNRY
-559 ERDDDFE
+559 ERDDEYE
-566 LFSPRDRSEYDDD
+566 LFSPRDRNEYDDD
-579 EDDEE
+579 EDDE
-584 DDYRRLSRAEKKAL
+584 DDFRRLSRAEKKAL

-637 AAAHMN
+637 AAAHIN
-643 KAAGVDE
+643 KVAGVDE
-650 GAVRREN
+650 GAVRRE
-657 PANQYREEQPA
+657 
-668 VRREAPE
+668 
-675 HQYEEEAPRAR
+675 
-686 RKEQPTV
+686 
-693 REAQAEQQ
+693 
-701 YHEAP
+701 AP
-706 IKVSRVAPDEMPPR
+706 IKVSKVEREEMPTS
-720 KSTPPKR
+720 KNLAPKR
-727 SIQPEYEEYQPPKDN
+727 PVQPEYEEYQPPKDN

>member
-1 MKSYMNKRFVN
+1 MRTCYFTGGEECSMKRYMNKKLGI
-12 VLRSM
+12 VLKSM
-17 AVAAGIMLLSTVTV
+17 AVAVSVMLLLSVSV

-56 VDGAEGAAVA
+56 IDGAEGAAVA

-79 FVSCSGEYGGGGG
+79 FVSCTGEYGGGGG

-137 DGEDTAAINENAR
+137 DGEDTAKINENAR
-150 EVSGTGIEAGTVAT
+150 EDTGTGIEAGTVAT

-178 MPVGFTKTTVTY
+178 MPVGFSKTTVTY

-246 LKAGPEVSV
+246 LKAGPDVSV
-255 PEGFTKATLNWN
+255 PDGFTKATLNWN
-267 AQTLEAYA
+267 SQTLEAYA
-275 YTGDAASGADGSG
+275 YTGDAGE
-288 AASGSGGADGSGA
+288 AASGEAGSGG
-301 ASGSGV
+301 V
-307 AQVNINDFF
+307 APVDINDFF

-342 VQNLHTGSKVAG
+342 VQNLHAGGKDNISG
-354 SGESLIAQITSPSA
+354 SGESLISQITSPNS

-373 GVNVM
+373 SVNVM

-397 IMAIKLHE
+397 IMAVKLHE

-417 EGDEDRYEESVARV
+417 EGDEDRYEESVARG
-431 ATGHGSAGASAEE
+431 TYRHGSAGASAEE
-444 PDDYLTRLAKASDEP
+444 PDDYLTRLAKVSEEP
-459 VAEEDSAEDEKTDD
+459 VVEENPAEDEKTDD
-473 VEDISEEINTQNTKK
+473 IEDISEEINTQNTKK

-497 REEEEAARIR
+497 REEEEAAHIR

-526 DEAPA
+526 EEKAA

-631 ERGEKT
+631 EGGEKT

-643 KAAGVDE
+643 KVAGVDE
-650 GAVRREN
+650 GAVRRE
-657 PANQYREEQPA
+657 
-668 VRREAPE
+668 
-675 HQYEEEAPRAR
+675 
-686 RKEQPTV
+686 T
-693 REAQAEQQ
+693 
-701 YHEAP
+701 
-706 IKVSRVAPDEMPPR
+706 
-720 KSTPPKR
+720 PKR
-727 SIQPEYEEYQPPKDN
+727 PAQPEYEEYQPPKDN

>member
-1 MKSYMNKRFVN
+1 MRTCYFTGGEECSMKRYMNKKLGI
-12 VLRSM
+12 VLKSM
-17 AVAAGIMLLSTVTV
+17 AVAVSVMLLLSVSV

-56 VDGAEGAAVA
+56 IDGAEGAAVA

-79 FVSCSGEYGGGGG
+79 FVSCTGEYGGGGG

-137 DGEDTAAINENAR
+137 DGEDTAKINENAR
-150 EVSGTGIEAGTVAT
+150 EDTGTGIEAGTVAT

-178 MPVGFTKTTVTY
+178 MPVGFSKTTVTY

-246 LKAGPEVSV
+246 LKAGPDVSV
-255 PEGFTKATLNWN
+255 PDGFTKATLNWN
-267 AQTLEAYA
+267 SQTLEAYA
-275 YTGDAASGADGSG
+275 YTGDAGD
-288 AASGSGGADGSGA
+288 AASGEAVSGG
-301 ASGSGV
+301 V
-307 AQVNINDFF
+307 APVDINDFF

-342 VQNLHTGSKVAG
+342 VQNLHAGGKGNISG
-354 SGESLIAQITSPSA
+354 SGENLISKITSPGA

-383 ACAVLLVALIITVI
+383 ACAVLLVALIVTVI
-397 IMAIKLHE
+397 IMAVKLHE
-405 FNSYEYIDEDEY
+405 FNSYEYIDEDDY
-417 EGDEDRYEESVARV
+417 EGEDSYEAP
-431 ATGHGSAGASAEE
+431 ATHVVSAYGRAKVSEEE
-444 PDDYLTRLAKASDEP
+444 PDDYLTRLAKAS
-459 VAEEDSAEDEKTDD
+459 EELSRESHEEEK
-473 VEDISEEINTQNTKK
+473 EEEINTQSSNK
-488 SDNIYEKYR
+488 SDNIET
-497 REEEEAARIR
+497 EEEETH
-507 QEQMH
+507 E
-512 SNRESVSENVYRDN
+512 SESVESS
-526 DEAPA
+526 A
-531 RSDIPEGFVV
+531 RSEIPEGFVV

-554 MQNKY
+554 MQNRY
-559 ERDDDFE
+559 ERDDEYE
-566 LFSPRDRSEYDDD
+566 LFSPRDRNEYDDD
-579 EDDEE
+579 EDDE
-584 DDYRRLSRAEKKAL
+584 DDFRRLSRAEKKAL

-643 KAAGVDE
+643 KVAGVDE
-650 GAVRREN
+650 GAVRRE
-657 PANQYREEQPA
+657 
-668 VRREAPE
+668 
-675 HQYEEEAPRAR
+675 
-686 RKEQPTV
+686 
-693 REAQAEQQ
+693 
-701 YHEAP
+701 AP
-706 IKVSRVAPDEMPPR
+706 IKVSKVEREEMPPS
-720 KSTPPKR
+720 KNLAPKR
-727 SIQPEYEEYQPPKDN
+727 PVQPEYEEYQPPKDN

>member
-1 MKSYMNKRFVN
+1 MRTCYFTGGEECSMKRYMNKKLGI
-12 VLRSM
+12 VLKSM
-17 AVAAGIMLLSTVTV
+17 AVAVSVMLLLSVSV

-56 VDGAEGAAVA
+56 IDGAEGAAVA

-79 FVSCSGEYGGGGG
+79 FVSCTGEYGGGGG

-137 DGEDTAAINENAR
+137 DGEDTAKINENAR
-150 EVSGTGIEAGTVAT
+150 EDTGTGIEAGTVAT

-178 MPVGFTKTTVTY
+178 MPVGFSKTTVTY

-196 AAQFDM
+196 AAQFGM

-246 LKAGPEVSV
+246 LKAGPDVSV
-255 PEGFTKATLNWN
+255 PDGFTKATLNWN
-267 AQTLEAYA
+267 SQTLEAYA
-275 YTGDAASGADGSG
+275 YTGDAGDAT
-288 AASGSGGADGSGA
+288 SGGSDGAVSG
-301 ASGSGV
+301 GV
-307 AQVNINDFF
+307 APVDINDFF

-342 VQNLHTGSKVAG
+342 VQNLHAGGKGNISG
-354 SGESLIAQITSPSA
+354 SGENLISKITSPGA

-383 ACAVLLVALIITVI
+383 ACAVLLVALIVTVI
-397 IMAIKLHE
+397 IMAVKLHE
-405 FNSYEYIDEDEY
+405 YNSYEYIDEDDY
-417 EGDEDRYEESVARV
+417 EGEDSYEAPSTHVV
-431 ATGHGSAGASAEE
+431 SAYGRAKVSEEE
-444 PDDYLTRLAKASDEP
+444 PDDYLTRLAKAS
-459 VAEEDSAEDEKTDD
+459 EELSRESHEEEK
-473 VEDISEEINTQNTKK
+473 EEEINTQSSKK
-488 SDNIYEKYR
+488 SDNIEI
-497 REEEEAARIR
+497 EEETHE
-507 QEQMH
+507 
-512 SNRESVSENVYRDN
+512 SESVESSTRSE
-526 DEAPA
+526 
-531 RSDIPEGFVV
+531 IPEGFVV

-554 MQNKY
+554 MQNRY
-559 ERDDDFE
+559 ERDDEYE
-566 LFSPRDRSEYDDD
+566 LFSPRDRNEYDDD
-579 EDDEE
+579 EDDE
-584 DDYRRLSRAEKKAL
+584 DDFRRLSRAEKKAL

-621 VDWESWQNGI
+621 VDWESWQNGV
-631 ERGEKT
+631 EGGEKT

-643 KAAGVDE
+643 KVAGVDE
-650 GAVRREN
+650 GAVRRE
-657 PANQYREEQPA
+657 
-668 VRREAPE
+668 
-675 HQYEEEAPRAR
+675 
-686 RKEQPTV
+686 
-693 REAQAEQQ
+693 
-701 YHEAP
+701 AP
-706 IKVSRVAPDEMPPR
+706 IKVSKVEREEMPPS
-720 KSTPPKR
+720 KNLAPKR
-727 SIQPEYEEYQPPKDN
+727 PVQPEYEEYQPPKDN

>member
-1 MKSYMNKRFVN
+1 MRTCYFTGGEECSMKRYMNKKLGI
-12 VLRSM
+12 VLKSM
-17 AVAAGIMLLSTVTV
+17 AVAVSVMLLLSVSV

-56 VDGAEGAAVA
+56 IDGAEGAAVA

-79 FVSCSGEYGGGGG
+79 FVSCTGEYGGGGG

-137 DGEDTAAINENAR
+137 DGEDTAKINENAR
-150 EVSGTGIEAGTVAT
+150 EDTGTGIEAGTVAT

-178 MPVGFTKTTVTY
+178 MPVGFSKTTVTY

-246 LKAGPEVSV
+246 LKAGPDVSV
-255 PEGFTKATLNWN
+255 PDGFTKATLNWN
-267 AQTLEAYA
+267 SQTLEAYA
-275 YTGDAASGADGSG
+275 YTGDAGE
-288 AASGSGGADGSGA
+288 AAFGETVSGG
-301 ASGSGV
+301 V
-307 AQVNINDFF
+307 APVDINDFF

-342 VQNLHTGSKVAG
+342 VQNLHAGGKGNISG
-354 SGESLIAQITSPSA
+354 SGENLISKITSPGA

-383 ACAVLLVALIITVI
+383 ACAVLLVALIVTVI
-397 IMAIKLHE
+397 IMAVKLHE
-405 FNSYEYIDEDEY
+405 FNSYEYIDEDDY
-417 EGDEDRYEESVARV
+417 EGEDSYEAP
-431 ATGHGSAGASAEE
+431 ATHVVSAYGRAKVSEEE
-444 PDDYLTRLAKASDEP
+444 PDDYLTRLAKAS
-459 VAEEDSAEDEKTDD
+459 EELSRESHEEEK
-473 VEDISEEINTQNTKK
+473 EEEINTQSSKK
-488 SDNIYEKYR
+488 SDNIET
-497 REEEEAARIR
+497 EEEEIH
-507 QEQMH
+507 E
-512 SNRESVSENVYRDN
+512 SESVESS
-526 DEAPA
+526 A
-531 RSDIPEGFVV
+531 RSEIPEGFVV

-554 MQNKY
+554 MQNRY
-559 ERDDDFE
+559 ERDDEYE
-566 LFSPRDRSEYDDD
+566 LFSPRDRNEYDDD
-579 EDDEE
+579 EDDE
-584 DDYRRLSRAEKKAL
+584 DDFRRLSRAEKKAL

-637 AAAHMN
+637 AAAHIN
-643 KAAGVDE
+643 KVAGVDE
-650 GAVRREN
+650 GAVRRD
-657 PANQYREEQPA
+657 
-668 VRREAPE
+668 
-675 HQYEEEAPRAR
+675 
-686 RKEQPTV
+686 
-693 REAQAEQQ
+693 
-701 YHEAP
+701 AP
-706 IKVSRVAPDEMPPR
+706 IKVSKVEREEMPPS
-720 KSTPPKR
+720 KNLAPKR
-727 SIQPEYEEYQPPKDN
+727 PVQPEYEEYQPPKDN

>member
-1 MKSYMNKRFVN
+1 MRTCYFTGSEGCSMKRYMNKKLGI
-12 VLRSM
+12 VLKSM
-17 AVAAGIMLLSTVTV
+17 AVAVSVMLLLSVSV

-56 VDGAEGAAVA
+56 IDGAEGAAVA

-79 FVSCSGEYGGGGG
+79 FVSCTGEYGGGGG

-137 DGEDTAAINENAR
+137 DGEDTAKINENAR
-150 EVSGTGIEAGTVAT
+150 EDTGTGIEAGTVAT

-178 MPVGFTKTTVTY
+178 MPVGFSKTTVTY

-246 LKAGPEVSV
+246 LKAGPDVNV
-255 PEGFTKATLNWN
+255 PDGFTKATLNWN
-267 AQTLEAYA
+267 SQTLEAYA
-275 YTGDAASGADGSG
+275 YTGDAGDAT
-288 AASGSGGADGSGA
+288 SGGSDGAVSG
-301 ASGSGV
+301 GV
-307 AQVNINDFF
+307 APVDINDFF

-342 VQNLHTGSKVAG
+342 VQNLHAGGKGNISG
-354 SGESLIAQITSPSA
+354 SGESLISQITSSST

-397 IMAIKLHE
+397 IMAVKLHE
-405 FNSYEYIDEDEY
+405 FNSYEYIDEDDY
-417 EGDEDRYEESVARV
+417 EGEDSYEAP
-431 ATGHGSAGASAEE
+431 ATHVVSAYGRAKVSEEE
-444 PDDYLTRLAKASDEP
+444 PDDYLTRLAKAS
-459 VAEEDSAEDEKTDD
+459 EELSRESHEEEK
-473 VEDISEEINTQNTKK
+473 EEEINTQSSKK
-488 SDNIYEKYR
+488 SDNIEI
-497 REEEEAARIR
+497 EEEET
-507 QEQMH
+507 H
-512 SNRESVSENVYRDN
+512 ESESIENS
-526 DEAPA
+526 A
-531 RSDIPEGFVV
+531 RSEIPEGFVV

-554 MQNKY
+554 MQNRY
-559 ERDDDFE
+559 ERDDEYE
-566 LFSPRDRSEYDDD
+566 LFSPRDRNEYDDDDDD
-579 EDDEE
+579 EDDF
-584 DDYRRLSRAEKKAL
+584 RRLSRAEKKAL

-631 ERGEKT
+631 EGGEKT
-637 AAAHMN
+637 AAAHIN
-643 KAAGVDE
+643 KVAGVDE
-650 GAVRREN
+650 GAVRRE
-657 PANQYREEQPA
+657 
-668 VRREAPE
+668 
-675 HQYEEEAPRAR
+675 
-686 RKEQPTV
+686 
-693 REAQAEQQ
+693 
-701 YHEAP
+701 AP
-706 IKVSRVAPDEMPPR
+706 IKVSKVEREEMPPS
-720 KSTPPKR
+720 KNLAPKR
-727 SIQPEYEEYQPPKDN
+727 PVQPEYEEYQPPKDN